1 MAWTA
6 EKVKAMRESNPA
18 KATES
23 DGWTAEKVRAMRT
36 KTPTATTPKASVA
49 TVETTPKQEKTPLYA
64 DALDSYRT
72 GGAMARQSP
81 AAKWG
86 KPLSLADARQLP
98 YQGSPWQAGQQHQTA
113 QAVGNA
119 EERALLPLA
128 EGTGSIYGSLAQ
140 KQKQYN
146 DQHSQT
152 DEFDA
157 INQWLDTGD
166 NKNLADAVRRVDN
179 THGVYT
185 DKDLITKGGWTQE
198 QIDTARQMNAA
209 LDAIPAWKRGVRRT
223 ANTIG
228 GVADTVA
235 AAPFLAGEYAV
246 QAGKNLAQS
255 AANRKALEAEVA
267 KSPREK
273 NLYERLM
280 ETDMEYQPK
289 YSTGDLLQQGF
300 TREEIDSMKA
310 RIAGTEVQDSVDPE
324 KSLGYQLY
332 HRGQQLN
339 AAAQSG
345 LSPVGRTALGVA
357 TSTAENLAVAGVKP
371 AAVLPV
377 LSAQGAAEA
386 MGQSVE
392 SGQSAGKAL
401 AGGLAKFG
409 AGWAINSVGAADLA
423 RTMGSDYAK
432 DTVAGQIADWV
443 RGLAGDGALAKNY
456 PAVANA
462 ISGGMDNAMQAF
474 VETYADQAIDAALGD
489 EEASKTM
496 FSKETFLNALES
508 GLSGGAS
515 GALGGAVGTG
525 LAKYNSGD
533 SSLVGQAEYY
543 AAQAD
548 AEQAARQQRKAL
560 ERTMEPGEAA
570 GSSDRALARKNL
582 SVTDGDTS
590 PDRTDSLR
598 PEGDVAERQREDALG
613 MSDNSEQTAMGA
625 MNREVVGPAAEGG
638 VSDNPAVRQF
648 AQVAASDSLTGK
660 TIGLFTPGEGNEANR
675 AAFEETY
682 GVQLPGTA
690 AATRR
695 MLRSIAAQQQ
705 AAQNQETRAAD
716 SSSDRALARQDLSGA
731 DAPAPL
737 ERGAIGMSG
746 NSEQTARVAAD
757 AEERALL
764 PRVESAETQNQAVEN
779 TGESVESSPAELRE
793 TIGLQEAPTENQK
806 MNRVEQKL
814 RSWQV
819 SEKAA
824 ENLSKQMPSGL
835 NADTY
840 AAAASSM
847 YRLGQMEDVDT
858 FDKALRLAGS
868 ENALGLNVNMVLE
881 KSTGRNVLEQAY
893 LYGKGEQ
900 EARAQQMK
908 KLGGALGA
916 QSTSGEGVTYYR
928 GTLRPEDAV
937 ASQIIRLN
945 AQGTGTDAV
954 LKSVLNGPDGAP
966 NANVRAYVDTETAR
980 IFFGDSAQDVFSTV
994 LHEDYHWYNALD
1006 AEGAKT
1012 LQDHVLLY
1020 LAQKNGYETIDEMI
1034 RAKMGDYATQSL
1046 TYEQAAEELVAD
1058 AWGGIFDSEESVRRW
1073 AQFQREQADKNA
1085 GRAGS
1090 IHKVM
1095 QQVKTM
1101 LENIISK
1108 AKEVLRIDP
1117 ENTAAR
1123 KAQRL
1128 AEAEKRALQEEYFAH
1143 AEKAMDNLRAA
1154 KAAENKN
1161 AAALKTEDAAEKLGT
1176 RFEID
1181 KGFEK
1186 AIDELDVNAKVWS
1199 KQILVGSTS
1208 KVLQSIGVKD
1218 QNIYWDSGKI
1228 RKILQKHSAENFRA
1242 GIDDSIMTR
1251 EIIKQV
1257 PQVLES
1263 PIVVLHSDTS
1273 RNADYAS
1280 RIYMFGEVYDQTG
1293 KPVDVSLE
1301 LLPTSRGGLEMD
1313 NIVVTSAYGK
1323 KNVQGLLNRDEILY
1337 IDPNKNRTNT
1347 WLAVNGLQLPLRITK
1362 YGSIASLRYS
1372 DGNVKSVSVEN
1383 AQTDEPVKKTTR
1395 FQLASPVEVNETKEL
1410 VAVHNLT
1417 EENLREALD
1426 LGGMPS
1432 PSIAVV
1438 KAQEGHRQYGPIS
1451 LVFGPDSIDPM
1462 ANRANRVYGSD
1473 AWTPTRPNVE
1483 YKVNADQA
1491 MKLNTELAQLSRQTA
1506 KGAFA
1511 RGSVLTGTLNME
1523 ASSQSPKQLAESL
1536 AQNDAVKAAYLADK
1550 GEDIQV
1556 VTKPE
1561 VRFTESQKKRY
1572 EKIME
1577 AIGGE
1582 SVLRDIVETDVVS
1595 GNHDRANAVL
1605 NEVRQAETA
1614 WAMEE
1619 LGWSEE
1625 KAQAKAARLIAPM
1638 LRSRLENAYEYVTT
1652 KDIAGKLVQDTDAMQ
1667 QELREK
1673 APDADVAS
1681 WLLPKMEK
1689 ILGEKGIYNG
1699 KDPYTKQG
1707 NRRSFAQLHNPYTL
1721 EILVAAM
1728 NQEEARGKGAWG
1740 LSANTLMSTA
1750 TAEYKNLDEVR
1761 ADKGRL
1767 QQMPE
1772 EEYKA
1777 LLEKADGQIET
1788 ILSKLRSETEP
1799 HTSNSFEER
1808 EILGD
1813 ILLRAAQGS
1822 QTTTAIG
1829 KAFAKEGYSIS
1840 KDTAAMI
1847 RQLYKDVAAIP
1858 TGYFEAKPQRAVGF
1872 EEVKAAILPDN
1883 ASAALV
1889 DSLKGHGIA
1898 VEQYKAGDEAQRA
1911 ELLNKVPNIRFQM
1924 AESADRDARKNT
1936 QRQASRAI
1944 AERDAS
1950 LKTLMDF
1957 FGITRGVRISDD
1969 SLEGMALRIIKGSG
1983 AKGKLHSSEFAK
1995 ELRPLVEYLKADGA
2009 DMQKAQSMAEML
2021 AGEVLDHATYRNTE
2035 LWDQYPELHDLSYT
2049 VAKGGQAEAELARR
2063 YGTWGA
2069 AVKDAR
2075 SHGVQLRR
2083 EAGYRDGNPVEQYE
2097 SIVNDTRS
2105 VGGVKDGA
2113 AALFRTAAKNAGVA
2127 GAASMESTEWLEVLM
2142 NVHDAIKPRMMS
2154 RFADVAEYED
2164 AKVELAGRMLGEV
2177 MNLNEMTDVQT
2188 IFNGIQKHN
2197 REVAAAAAG
2206 SEERA
2211 AEVLKSLKGV
2221 QREQTRE
2228 FNRRLYENS
2237 KAAAQS
2243 DEAKAFA
2250 RQEQKNR
2257 AAERLLDQNLD
2268 MLGVDISNIGDLNEK
2283 LEVLRETYDRE
2294 WKAEKQRMREERRQ
2308 MLDDIALERRQLK
2321 AENAELARQVA
2332 GEQRRADRA
2341 ERQLIFQEN
2350 DILEWEQENQRK
2362 ADAWQQQQ
2370 TQRNAI
2376 AIETARQQ
2384 RDEDIAVAK
2393 ALAEKRVQKAR
2404 EGRQKDE
2411 LRRSIQRN
2419 AAQLNQMV
2427 LRPAPGKYV
2436 QKSLIVQAAEVAK
2449 LADLT
2454 VMNFKAVQRL
2464 EALRTS
2470 IQVAQGT
2477 EGSASGVSVDWE
2489 QSGVVK
2495 LIDTLEIDLTA
2506 TKQAQLDRLHQ
2517 QMEEAK
2523 ALPDSE
2529 KARALRDRLQQRINE
2544 TENRVYLPMTVD
2556 QMRMLKAI
2564 TASTMHVIRTAN
2576 KTLSLEKAKEVDA
2589 MAMNAAHEV
2598 LDAKGSEPGEKWAG
2612 LRKAATRYNLDM
2624 LGGVRVFRM
2633 LGGYAKNSQMEQ
2645 MATMLNEGQRRQTK
2659 ILVEGEALFD
2669 NVTGRSHH
2677 KEMEQFAGPGA
2688 ELVDVGL
2695 KDTKGTAVPLTH
2707 AQLCSLYMHLKNA
2720 DSRNHL
2726 LAGGLTLPDAKA
2738 SHKGDIEAAYQKG
2751 QTVQLGSLLNADG
2764 TPMADTIVQTVEKAM
2779 TDYDRAWCK
2788 DMEDFFG
2795 RYTTNLINETS
2806 MKLLGYQRAT
2816 VKNYYP
2822 IAVDKTQLATQIEG
2836 LKLDATIEGRGFLK
2850 NRVKSSQP
2858 ILLEECNNVVQR
2870 SLRDTAAYAGL
2881 AAPIRD
2887 VQKILNSTVET
2898 EAGIGVLK
2906 NKIIKEH
2913 WGSGATDYIDEL
2925 LTDLQT
2931 PGRKARKSSMTALG
2945 RLRGN
2950 YAGAVL
2956 TLNPGVAIAQ
2966 AASLPT
2972 AGAVLGAD
2980 TMAAVLPFVKNFPR
2994 KQRAALEAE
3003 ISQHGDVLLRYRM
3016 RGSQEGELASIGA
3029 DKGLA
3034 QNAMDKLPKSLTGW
3048 INGMDEI
3055 TVAALWEGAKRY
3067 VERHAEEFNLSVAYG
3082 DSSPDR
3088 GALGRTGNSEQDA
3101 KDFVGR
3107 ESAGPAAKVNRN
3119 DAYWDAVNKMYQRVI
3134 EETQPNYTTMQRA
3147 GIQRS
3152 DNEITKTLTMFTTQ
3166 RFQNYGIL
3174 ADAVGDY
3181 NAQRARY
3188 KAEASAANKAE
3199 LDRAGK
3205 QLNRAVAS
3213 QLTQTAVFALMK
3225 IGADFLLHRWDRE
3238 RDENGD
3244 VTAASMGKRFLDLY
3258 TESFAGNF
3266 LFGSELYTLV
3276 GNTLNGTDYDVVSAT
3291 NISAVNDTFAAVSKF
3306 ITLVKR
3312 DTSGMDEVELEKY
3325 HQKLMKA
3332 GMDVLEY
3339 GFELL
3344 GVPLGNAEKM
3354 RQAIMGYWEDAKR
3367 LKAGEKLSLN
3377 GLPASATGQYDR
3389 LYNAIQSGDAEEA
3402 AAARAKLEAMGKDDK
3417 TIYSQLKTRLKK
3429 YDGTIQKAAKAQVAG
3444 DDATRRKL
3452 TEDMVL
3458 ELYETLGIDRTA
3470 KADAAKREQVID
3482 LVTGAITDVA
3492 NDQLRGSRDGLYD
3505 DLADALDS
3513 GRVKEVQDELD
3524 RLMTAGKEAGS
3535 LKSKV
3540 TELVKPVYLA
3550 GNDHDRAQ
3558 MEAMLLKL
3566 EDDSGGKLYD
3576 RKAFEQWV
3584 KQAKKKEEQA
3594 EKTTDEWARL
3604 R

>member
-36 KTPTATTPKASVA
+36 KTPTATTPKAGVA

-64 DALDSYRT
+64 DALDSYKA
-72 GGAMARQSP
+72 GGAMSRQSP

-246 QAGKNLAQS
+246 QTGKNLAQS

-267 KSPREK
+267 KTPREK

-280 ETDMEYQPK
+280 ATDMDYQPK

-310 RIAGTEVQDSVDPE
+310 RIAGTEAQDSVDPE

-345 LSPVGRTALGVA
+345 LSPAARTALGVA
-357 TSTAENLAVAGVKP
+357 TSAAENLAVAGVNP

-489 EEASKTM
+489 EEAAKTM

-533 SSLVGQAEYY
+533 SSLRGQVEYY

-560 ERTMEPGEAA
+560 ERTMEPGETQALAA
-570 GSSDRALARKNL
+570 GLPSQSP
-582 SVTDGDTS
+582 DGDSS
-590 PDRTDSLR
+590 PK
-598 PEGDVAERQREDALG
+598 GGALG
-613 MSDNSEQTAMGA
+613 RPGNSEQTVQAATSAEERALLPRVERAGT
-625 MNREVVGPAAEGG
+625 AAEGR

-648 AQVAASDSLTGK
+648 AQMAASDSLTGK
-660 TIGLFTPGEGNEANR
+660 TIGLFTPEAGNEANR
-675 AAFEETY
+675 AAFEEAY

-779 TGESVESSPAELRE
+779 TGESVEISPAELRE
-793 TIGLQEAPTENQK
+793 TIGLQEAPTESQK

-847 YRLGQMEDVDT
+847 YRLGQMEDVDS

-881 KSTGRNVLEQAY
+881 KGTGRNVLEQAY
-893 LYGKGEQ
+893 LYGKGER

-908 KLGGALGA
+908 KLGGALGT

-1012 LQDHVLLY
+1012 LQDHALLY
-1020 LAQKNGYETIDEMI
+1020 LAQKNGYENIDEMI
-1034 RAKMGDYATQSL
+1034 RAKMGDYAAQSL
-1046 TYEQAAEELVAD
+1046 SYEQAAEELVSD

-1181 KGFEK
+1181 RNFAKNVD
-1186 AIDELDVNAKVWS
+1186 AIDLGVTWS
-1199 KQILVGSTS
+1199 KRIRVGATS
-1208 KVLQSIGVKD
+1208 EVLKSIGVKD

-1242 GIDDSIMTR
+1242 GMDDSIMTR

-1301 LLPTSRGGLEMD
+1301 LLPTSYKGLEIDDIM
-1313 NIVVTSAYGK
+1313 VTSAYGK
-1323 KNVQGLLNRDEILY
+1323 KNIQGLLNRDEILY

-1347 WLAVNGLQLPLRITK
+1347 WLAVNRLQLPLRITK

-1383 AQTDEPVKKTTR
+1383 GRTEEPVKKTTR
-1395 FQLASPVEVNETKEL
+1395 FQLASPMEVNGEKEL
-1410 VAVHNLT
+1410 IAVHNLT

-1438 KAQEGHRQYGPIS
+1438 RAREGHSKYGPIS
-1451 LVFGPDSIDPM
+1451 LVFGPDSIDPQ

-1511 RGSVLTGTLNME
+1511 RGSVLTGTLDME
-1523 ASSQSPKQLAESL
+1523 ASSQSPKQLAGSL

-1550 GEDIQV
+1550 GEDIRV

-1625 KAQAKAARLIAPM
+1625 KAQAKSARLIAPM

-1673 APDADVAS
+1673 APDAEVAS

-1721 EILVAAM
+1721 ENLVAAM

-1761 ADKGRL
+1761 ADKERL

-1840 KDTAAMI
+1840 KDTAALI

-1969 SLEGMALRIIKGSG
+1969 SLEGMALRIINTSG

-2009 DMQKAQSMAEML
+2009 DMQKAQSMAEVL

-2035 LWDQYPELHDLSYT
+2035 LWDQYPELHNLSYT

-2105 VGGVKDGA
+2105 VGGMKDGA

-2188 IFNGIQKHN
+2188 IFHGIQKHN

-2221 QREQTRE
+2221 QKEQTRE

-2257 AAERLLDQNLD
+2257 AAEKLLDQNLD
-2268 MLGVDISNIGDLNEK
+2268 MLGVDITNIGDLNEK

-2556 QMRMLKAI
+2556 QMRMLKAL
-2564 TASTMHVIRTAN
+2564 TASTLHVMRTAN

-2589 MAMNAAHEV
+2589 FAQRTAHEV
-2598 LDAKGSEPGEKWAG
+2598 LAAKGNEPGSPR
-2612 LRKAATRYNLDM
+2612 LQKALTLYNLDM
-2624 LGGVRVFRM
+2624 LGAKRVFRM
-2633 LGGYAKNSQMEQ
+2633 LGGYTKNGQIEQ
-2645 MATMLNEGQRRQTK
+2645 LADILNEGQRKQTQ
-2659 ILVEGEALFD
+2659 ITVEGTALFD
-2669 NVTGRSHH
+2669 NVTG
-2677 KEMEQFAGPGA
+2677 KANVKNMERFAGPGA
-2688 ELVDVGL
+2688 EQVDVGL
-2695 KDTKGTAVPLTH
+2695 KDTKGNAVPLTH

-2726 LAGGLTLPDAKA
+2726 LTGGLTLPDVNYY
-2738 SHKGDIEAAYQKG
+2738 HKGNIEAAYQKG

-2795 RYTTNLINETS
+2795 RYTANLINETS

-2822 IAVDKTQLATQIEG
+2822 IAVDKSQLATQIEG

-2887 VQKILNSTVET
+2887 VQKILNCGVET
-2898 EAGIGVLK
+2898 AQGVGILK

-2913 WGSGATDYIDEL
+2913 WGREAVDYIDYL
-2925 LTDLQT
+2925 LTDLQST
-2931 PGRKARKSSMTALG
+2931 QRKRMDGVGRVLG
-2945 RLRGN
+2945 KLRGN
-2950 YAGAVL
+2950 YAGAIL

-2980 TMAAVLPFVKNFPR
+2980 TMAAVVPFVKNLSK

>member
-1 MAWTA
+1 MAVSKKQLAEWSKAFEEKYSEESKKSTYTVPEQKK
-6 EKVKAMRESNPA
+6 EKVSREQLAQWSTEFDTRKQAPTAQPTA
-18 KATES
+18 KNTVYTDALEEYRAKNNLGFASEMDARNDDVAGKSIQPGDDVYAVVNNWKDASKRNMELSQLMTKGAPVKLPN
-23 DGWTAEKVRAMRT
+23 DVAEVDWNGT
-36 KTPTATTPKASVA
+36 GVGVSPTATRKLTDAELLGKGYSRGEIETARNYLGAYGKLNPLEIGARRIGNSIASIPA
-49 TVETTPKQEKTPLYA
+49 SLAGGTTMFTAGLADEMVDSAEEQMIRRVKSGRYTDEQLLNAGYDPQLIRNAHERLEAGNEKDNVRQAENPLHGVYN
-64 DALDSYRT
+64 
-72 GGAMARQSP
+72 
-81 AAKWG
+81 WG
-86 KPLSLADARQLP
+86 KETHQKGEELLADA
-98 YQGSPWQAGQQHQTA
+98 QAGETNEQRFWHGA
-113 QAVGNA
+113 ALSAGENLVVG
-119 EERALLPLA
+119 
-128 EGTGSIYGSLAQ
+128 
-140 KQKQYN
+140 
-146 DQHSQT
+146 
-152 DEFDA
+152 A
-157 INQWLDTGD
+157 INP
-166 NKNLADAVRRVDN
+166 
-179 THGVYT
+179 
-185 DKDLITKGGWTQE
+185 
-198 QIDTARQMNAA
+198 A
-209 LDAIPAWKRGVRRT
+209 L
-223 ANTIG
+223 
-228 GVADTVA
+228 
-235 AAPFLAGEYAV
+235 
-246 QAGKNLAQS
+246 
-255 AANRKALEAEVA
+255 
-267 KSPREK
+267 
-273 NLYERLM
+273 
-280 ETDMEYQPK
+280 
-289 YSTGDLLQQGF
+289 
-300 TREEIDSMKA
+300 
-310 RIAGTEVQDSVDPE
+310 
-324 KSLGYQLY
+324 
-332 HRGQQLN
+332 
-339 AAAQSG
+339 
-345 LSPVGRTALGVA
+345 
-357 TSTAENLAVAGVKP
+357 
-371 AAVLPV
+371 VLPV
-377 LSAQGAAEA
+377 LSAQGAGDSMAQSDAKDED
-386 MGQSVE
+386 MGKSLL
-392 SGQSAGKAL
+392 KAT
-401 AGGLAKFG
+401 AKFG

-489 EEASKTM
+489 EEAAKTM

-570 GSSDRALARKNL
+570 GSSDRALARQNL

-598 PEGDVAERQREDALG
+598 TEGDAAERQREDALG
-613 MSDNSEQTAMGA
+613 MSDNSEQTA
-625 MNREVVGPAAEGG
+625 
-638 VSDNPAVRQF
+638 Q
-648 AQVAASDSLTGK
+648 
-660 TIGLFTPGEGNEANR
+660 
-675 AAFEETY
+675 
-682 GVQLPGTA
+682 
-690 AATRR
+690 
-695 MLRSIAAQQQ
+695 
-705 AAQNQETRAAD
+705 
-716 SSSDRALARQDLSGA
+716 
-731 DAPAPL
+731 
-737 ERGAIGMSG
+737 
-746 NSEQTARVAAD
+746 VAAD

-793 TIGLQEAPTENQK
+793 TIGLQEAPTESQK

-1034 RAKMGDYATQSL
+1034 RAKMGDYAAQSL

-1128 AEAEKRALQEEYFAH
+1128 AKAEKRALQEEYFAH

-1242 GIDDSIMTR
+1242 GMDDSIMTR

-1383 AQTDEPVKKTTR
+1383 ARTDEPVKKTTR

-1511 RGSVLTGTLNME
+1511 RGSVLTGTLDME
-1523 ASSQSPKQLAESL
+1523 ASSQGPKQLAESL
-1536 AQNDAVKAAYLADK
+1536 ARNDAVKAAYLADK

-1625 KAQAKAARLIAPM
+1625 KAQAKAVRLIAPM

-1673 APDADVAS
+1673 APDADVVS

-1721 EILVAAM
+1721 ENLVAAM

-1767 QQMPE
+1767 QRMPE

-1840 KDTAAMI
+1840 KDTAALI

-1911 ELLNKVPNIRFQM
+1911 ELLNKVPNVRFQM
-1924 AESADRDARKNT
+1924 AENADKEARKNT

-1969 SLEGMALRIIKGSG
+1969 SLEGMALRIINTSG

-2009 DMQKAQSMAEML
+2009 DMQKAQSMAEVL

-2035 LWDQYPELHDLSYT
+2035 LWDQYPELHNLSYT

-2362 ADAWQQQQ
+2362 AEAWQQQQ
-2370 TQRNAI
+2370 AQQNAI
-2376 AIETARQQ
+2376 AIEVARQQ

-2393 ALAEKRVQKAR
+2393 ALAEKRAQKAR

-2495 LIDTLEIDLTA
+2495 LIDTLKMDLTA
-2506 TKQAQLDRLHQ
+2506 TKQAQLDRLNK
-2517 QMEEAK
+2517 QMAEAR

-2529 KARALRDRLQQRINE
+2529 KARALQDRLQQRINE

-2564 TASTMHVIRTAN
+2564 TASTLHVIRTAN

-2589 MAMNAAHEV
+2589 FAQRTAHEV
-2598 LDAKGSEPGEKWAG
+2598 LAAKGNEPGSPR
-2612 LRKAATRYNLDM
+2612 LQKALTLYNLDM
-2624 LGGVRVFRM
+2624 LGAKRVFRM
-2633 LGGYAKNSQMEQ
+2633 LGGYTKNGQMEQ
-2645 MATMLNEGQRRQTK
+2645 LADILNEGQRKQTQ
-2659 ILVEGEALFD
+2659 ITVEGTALFD
-2669 NVTGRSHH
+2669 NVTG
-2677 KEMEQFAGPGA
+2677 KANVKNMEQFAGPGA

-2695 KDTKGTAVPLTH
+2695 KDTKGNAVPLTH

-2738 SHKGDIEAAYQKG
+2738 YHKGDIEAAYQKG

-2887 VQKILNSTVET
+2887 VQKILNSGVET
-2898 EAGIGVLK
+2898 AQGVGILK

-2913 WGSGATDYIDEL
+2913 WGREAVDYIDYL
-2925 LTDLQT
+2925 LTDLQST
-2931 PGRKARKSSMTALG
+2931 QRKRMDGIGRGLG
-2945 RLRGN
+2945 KLRGN
-2950 YAGAVL
+2950 YAGAIL

-2980 TMAAVLPFVKNFPR
+2980 TMAAVVPFVKNLSG

-3016 RGSQEGELASIGA
+3016 RGSQVGELASIGV
-3029 DKGLA
+3029 DKSLA

-3067 VERHAEEFNLSVAYG
+3067 VERHADQF
-3082 DSSPDR
+3082 D
-3088 GALGRTGNSEQDA
+3088 GNA
-3101 KDFVGR
+3101 
-3107 ESAGPAAKVNRN
+3107 AAKGS
-3119 DAYWDAVNKMYQRVI
+3119 DAYWNAVNKMYQRVI

-3199 LDRAGK
+3199 LERAGK

-3244 VTAASMGKRFLDLY
+3244 VTAQSLLRRFTDLFAG
-3258 TESFAGNF
+3258 SAAGNF
-3266 LFGSELYTLV
+3266 LYGSEAYNLV
-3276 GNTLNGTDYDVVSAT
+3276 SNVAGGKDYDVVSAA
-3291 NISAVNDTFAAVSKF
+3291 NLSAINDLGTATMRFYKVLAA
-3306 ITLVKR
+3306 
-3312 DTSGMDEVELEKY
+3312 DTSEMDEEELTAYHEKVRR
-3325 HQKLMKA
+3325 QAMALM
-3332 GMDVLEY
+3332 MDGLELQ
-3339 GFELL
+3339 GL
-3344 GVPLGNAEKM
+3344 PAGNAEKLWN
-3354 RQAIMGYWEDAKR
+3354 AAEAWGGNLLYAATDGKT
-3367 LKAGEKLSLN
+3367 GEKLSFHS
-3377 GLPASATGQYDR
+3377 LPASATGQYDR
-3389 LYNAIQSGDAEEA
+3389 LYNAIRNGDTEEA

-3417 TIYSQLKTRLKK
+3417 TIYSQLKTRMKK
-3429 YDGTIQKAAKAQVAG
+3429 YDDTIQRAAKAQVAG
-3444 DDATRRKL
+3444 DDATRQQL
-3452 TEDMVL
+3452 TRDMVL
-3458 ELYETLGIDRTA
+3458 GLYETLGIDRTD

-3492 NDQLRGSRDGLYD
+3492 NAQLKGGRAGLYD
-3505 DLADALDS
+3505 DLSDALDS
-3513 GRVKEVQDELD
+3513 GRVKDVQDELN
-3524 RLMTAGKEAGS
+3524 RLMTAGKKADD

-3566 EDDSGGKLYD
+3566 EDDSGGKLYE
-3576 RKAFEQWV
+3576 RKTFEQWV

-3594 EKTTDEWARL
+3594 EKTTDEWAGL

>member
-18 KATES
+18 KAAES

-36 KTPTATTPKASVA
+36 KTPTASAA

-64 DALDSYRT
+64 DALDSYKA
-72 GGAMARQSP
+72 GGAMSRQSP

-86 KPLSLADARQLP
+86 EPLISENVLENPASGAKA
-98 YQGSPWQAGQQHQTA
+98 Y
-113 QAVGNA
+113 
-119 EERALLPLA
+119 
-128 EGTGSIYGSLAQ
+128 GTSLAQ

-179 THGVYT
+179 TNGAYT

-246 QAGKNLAQS
+246 QTGKNLARS

-357 TSTAENLAVAGVKP
+357 TSTAENLAVAGVNP

-489 EEASKTM
+489 EEAAKTM

-570 GSSDRALARKNL
+570 GSSDRALARQNL

-625 MNREVVGPAAEGG
+625 MNREVVGPAAEGR

-648 AQVAASDSLTGK
+648 AQMVASDSLTGK

-675 AAFEETY
+675 AAFEVAY

-737 ERGAIGMSG
+737 ERGALGMSG
-746 NSEQTARVAAD
+746 NSEQTAQVAAD

-1034 RAKMGDYATQSL
+1034 RAKMGDYAAQSL

-1242 GIDDSIMTR
+1242 GMDDSIMTR

-1383 AQTDEPVKKTTR
+1383 ARTDEPVKKTTR
-1395 FQLASPVEVNETKEL
+1395 FQLASSVEVNETKEL

-1438 KAQEGHRQYGPIS
+1438 KAQEGHSQYGPIS

-1721 EILVAAM
+1721 ENLVAAM
-1728 NQEEARGKGAWG
+1728 NQEETRGKGAWG

-1840 KDTAAMI
+1840 KDTAALI

-1883 ASAALV
+1883 ASAALM

-1911 ELLNKVPNIRFQM
+1911 ELLNKVPNVRFQM
-1924 AESADRDARKNT
+1924 AESADKDARKNT

-1969 SLEGMALRIIKGSG
+1969 SLEGMALRIINGSG

-2009 DMQKAQSMAEML
+2009 DMKKAQSMAEVL

-2105 VGGVKDGA
+2105 VGGMKDGA
-2113 AALFRTAAKNAGVA
+2113 AGLFRTAAKNAGVA
-2127 GAASMESTEWLEVLM
+2127 GTASMESTEWLEVLM

-2362 ADAWQQQQ
+2362 AEAWQQQQ
-2370 TQRNAI
+2370 AQQNAI
-2376 AIETARQQ
+2376 AIEVARQQ

-2454 VMNFKAVQRL
+2454 VMNLKAVQRL

-2495 LIDTLEIDLTA
+2495 LIDTLEMDLKA
-2506 TKQAQLDRLHQ
+2506 TKQAQLDRLNK
-2517 QMEEAK
+2517 QMAEAR

-2529 KARALRDRLQQRINE
+2529 KARALQDRLQQRINE

-2564 TASTMHVIRTAN
+2564 TASTLHVIRTAN

-2688 ELVDVGL
+2688 ALVDVGL

-2726 LAGGLTLPDAKA
+2726 LAGGLTLPDAKLY
-2738 SHKGDIEAAYQKG
+2738 HKGDIEAAYQKG

-2887 VQKILNSTVET
+2887 VQKILNSGVET
-2898 EAGIGVLK
+2898 AQGVGILK

-2913 WGSGATDYIDEL
+2913 WGREAVDYIDYL
-2925 LTDLQT
+2925 LTDLQST
-2931 PGRKARKSSMTALG
+2931 QRKRMDGVGRGLG
-2945 RLRGN
+2945 KLRGN
-2950 YAGAVL
+2950 YAGAIL

-2972 AGAVLGAD
+2972 ASAVLGAD
-2980 TMAAVLPFVKNFPR
+2980 TMAAVVPFVKNLSK

-3067 VERHAEEFNLSVAYG
+3067 VERHADQF
-3082 DSSPDR
+3082 D
-3088 GALGRTGNSEQDA
+3088 GNA
-3101 KDFVGR
+3101 
-3107 ESAGPAAKVNRN
+3107 AAKGSE
-3119 DAYWDAVNKMYQRVI
+3119 AYWNAVNKMYQRVI

-3199 LDRAGK
+3199 MERAGK

-3470 KADAAKREQVID
+3470 QRPTRQS
-3482 LVTGAITDVA
+3482 
-3492 NDQLRGSRDGLYD
+3492 GSR
-3505 DLADALDS
+3505 
-3513 GRVKEVQDELD
+3513 
-3524 RLMTAGKEAGS
+3524 
-3535 LKSKV
+3535 
-3540 TELVKPVYLA
+3540 
-3550 GNDHDRAQ
+3550 
-3558 MEAMLLKL
+3558 
-3566 EDDSGGKLYD
+3566 
-3576 RKAFEQWV
+3576 
-3584 KQAKKKEEQA
+3584 
-3594 EKTTDEWARL
+3594 
-3604 R
+3604 

>member
-1 MAWTA
+1 MAVSKKQLAEWSKAFEEKYSEESQKSTYTVPEQKK
-6 EKVKAMRESNPA
+6 EKVSREQLAQWS
-18 KATES
+18 TEF
-23 DGWTAEKVRAMRT
+23 DTRKQA
-36 KTPTATTPKASVA
+36 PTAQPTAKN
-49 TVETTPKQEKTPLYA
+49 TVYT
-64 DALDSYRT
+64 DALEEYRAKNNLGFASEMDSYRT

-310 RIAGTEVQDSVDPE
+310 RIAGTEAQDSVDPE

-357 TSTAENLAVAGVKP
+357 TSAAENLAVAGVNP

-489 EEASKTM
+489 EEAAKTM

-570 GSSDRALARKNL
+570 GSSDRALARQDL

-625 MNREVVGPAAEGG
+625 MNREVVGPAAEGR

-660 TIGLFTPGEGNEANR
+660 TIGLFTPEVGNEANR
-675 AAFEETY
+675 AAFEAAY

-737 ERGAIGMSG
+737 ERGALGMSG
-746 NSEQTARVAAD
+746 NSEQTAQVAAD

-806 MNRVEQKL
+806 LNRVEQKL

-1034 RAKMGDYATQSL
+1034 RAKMGDHAAQSL

-1143 AEKAMDNLRAA
+1143 AEKAMDNLRAE

-1383 AQTDEPVKKTTR
+1383 ARTDEPVKKTTR

-1417 EENLREALD
+1417 EETLREALD

-1438 KAQEGHRQYGPIS
+1438 KAQEGHSQYGPIS

-1605 NEVRQAETA
+1605 DEVRQAETA

-1638 LRSRLENAYEYVTT
+1638 LRSRLENACEYVTT

-1721 EILVAAM
+1721 ENLVAAM

-1840 KDTAAMI
+1840 KDTAALI

-1889 DSLKGHGIA
+1889 DSLKEHGIA

-1911 ELLNKVPNIRFQM
+1911 ELLNKVPNVRFQM
-1924 AESADRDARKNT
+1924 AESADKDARKNT

-2009 DMQKAQSMAEML
+2009 DMQKAQSMAEVL

-2049 VAKGGQAEAELARR
+2049 VAKGGQAEAELTRR

-2083 EAGYRDGNPVEQYE
+2083 EAGYRDVNPVEQYE

-2113 AALFRTAAKNAGVA
+2113 AGLFRTAAKNAGVA

-2362 ADAWQQQQ
+2362 AEAWQQQQ
-2370 TQRNAI
+2370 AQQNAI
-2376 AIETARQQ
+2376 AIEVARQQ

-2495 LIDTLEIDLTA
+2495 LIDTLEMDLTA
-2506 TKQAQLDRLHQ
+2506 TKQAQLDRLNK
-2517 QMEEAK
+2517 QMAEAR

-2529 KARALRDRLQQRINE
+2529 KARALQDRLQQRINE

-2564 TASTMHVIRTAN
+2564 TASTLHVIRTAN

-2589 MAMNAAHEV
+2589 FAQRTAHEV
-2598 LDAKGSEPGEKWAG
+2598 LAAKGNEPGSPR
-2612 LRKAATRYNLDM
+2612 LQKALTLYNLDM
-2624 LGGVRVFRM
+2624 LGAKRVFRM
-2633 LGGYAKNSQMEQ
+2633 LGGYTKDGQMEQ
-2645 MATMLNEGQRRQTK
+2645 LADILNEGQRKQTQ
-2659 ILVEGEALFD
+2659 ITVEGTALFD
-2669 NVTGRSHH
+2669 NVTG
-2677 KEMEQFAGPGA
+2677 KANVKNMEQFAGPGA

-2738 SHKGDIEAAYQKG
+2738 YHKGDIEAAYQKG

-2887 VQKILNSTVET
+2887 VQKILNSGVET
-2898 EAGIGVLK
+2898 AQGVGILK

-2913 WGSGATDYIDEL
+2913 WGREAVDYIDYL
-2925 LTDLQT
+2925 LTDLQST
-2931 PGRKARKSSMTALG
+2931 QRKRMDGVGRGLG
-2945 RLRGN
+2945 KLRGN
-2950 YAGAVL
+2950 YAGAIL

-2980 TMAAVLPFVKNFPR
+2980 TMAAVVPFVKNLSG

-3016 RGSQEGELASIGA
+3016 RGSQEGELASIGV

-3067 VERHAEEFNLSVAYG
+3067 VEHHADQF
-3082 DSSPDR
+3082 D
-3088 GALGRTGNSEQDA
+3088 GNA
-3101 KDFVGR
+3101 
-3107 ESAGPAAKVNRN
+3107 AAKGS

-3276 GNTLNGTDYDVVSAT
+3276 GNALNGTDYDVVSAT

-3312 DTSGMDEVELEKY
+3312 DTSGMDESELEKY
-3325 HQKLMKA
+3325 HQKLVKA

-3389 LYNAIQSGDAEEA
+3389 LYNAIRNGDTEEA

-3417 TIYSQLKTRLKK
+3417 TIYSQLKTRMKK
-3429 YDGTIQKAAKAQVAG
+3429 YDDTIQRAAKAQVAG

-3452 TEDMVL
+3452 TRDMVL
-3458 ELYETLGIDRTA
+3458 GLYETLGIDRTD

-3492 NDQLRGSRDGLYD
+3492 NAQLKGGRAGLYD
-3505 DLADALDS
+3505 DLSDALDS
-3513 GRVKEVQDELD
+3513 GRVKDVQDELN
-3524 RLMTAGKEAGS
+3524 RLMTAGKEADS

-3550 GNDHDRAQ
+3550 GNDYDRAQ

-3566 EDDSGGKLYD
+3566 EDDSGGKLYE
-3576 RKAFEQWV
+3576 RKTFEQWV

-3594 EKTTDEWARL
+3594 EKTTDEWAGL

>member
-36 KTPTATTPKASVA
+36 KTPTAGLPSQAADAASSPKGGALGSTENFVQTAQAA
-49 TVETTPKQEKTPLYA
+49 TDAEDTLYA

-86 KPLSLADARQLP
+86 GVPSIAPLTGKNVLEDTTSGAKA
-98 YQGSPWQAGQQHQTA
+98 Y
-113 QAVGNA
+113 
-119 EERALLPLA
+119 
-128 EGTGSIYGSLAQ
+128 GTSLAQ

-179 THGVYT
+179 TNGVYT

-246 QAGKNLAQS
+246 QTGKNLAQS

-267 KSPREK
+267 RSPREK

-280 ETDMEYQPK
+280 KTDMEYQPK

-310 RIAGTEVQDSVDPE
+310 RIAGTEAQDSVDPE
-324 KSLGYQLY
+324 KSLGYQLFD
-332 HRGQQLN
+332 RGQELN

-345 LSPVGRTALGVA
+345 LSPAARTALGVA
-357 TSTAENLAVAGVKP
+357 TSTAENLAVAGVNP

-443 RGLAGDGALAKNY
+443 RGLAGDGALAKSY

-489 EEASKTM
+489 EEAAKTM

-533 SSLVGQAEYY
+533 SSLRGQAEYY

-548 AEQAARQQRKAL
+548 AKQAARQQRKAL

-570 GSSDRALARKNL
+570 ESLLGMPSQSPNGDSSPK
-582 SVTDGDTS
+582 VG
-590 PDRTDSLR
+590 
-598 PEGDVAERQREDALG
+598 ALG
-613 MSDNSEQTAMGA
+613 RPGNTEQDAVGTMG
-625 MNREVVGPAAEGG
+625 REKAGPAIEG
-638 VSDNPAVRQF
+638 STSENPAVQQF

-675 AAFEETY
+675 AAFEEAY

-705 AAQNQETRAAD
+705 VAQSQETSAAD
-716 SSSDRALARQDLSGA
+716 SFSDRALARQDLSGA
-731 DAPAPL
+731 DAPALL
-737 ERGAIGMSG
+737 ERRALGRTG
-746 NSEQTARVAAD
+746 NSEQTAQVLTD

-764 PRVESAETQNQAVEN
+764 PRVESAETQNQVVEN

-806 MNRVEQKL
+806 MNQVEQKL

-840 AAAASSM
+840 VAAASSM

-937 ASQIIRLN
+937 ASQIISLN

-1012 LQDHVLLY
+1012 LQDHALLY
-1020 LAQKNGYETIDEMI
+1020 LAQKNGYENIDEMI
-1034 RAKMGDYATQSL
+1034 RAKMGDYAAQSL
-1046 TYEQAAEELVAD
+1046 SYEQAAEELVAD

-1073 AQFQREQADKNA
+1073 AQFQRAQADKNA

-1117 ENTAAR
+1117 ENTAAK

-1176 RFEID
+1176 RFQLHEGKDSLVEQMNQNLERLEPMKTVATIKGTEVSFGANRKENIANIAEYFDSIGNRVVRQDFGTVELTAKSARTTIQHGNSAAKQAAVAAVPEIIRNGEQIGYEKNWQGRGYD
-1181 KGFEK
+1181 TYVFAAPVEINGVRLYESAIVNEYIRDNGRKIFYVHEVCWTDGSYVTLNDQGVPTKKENIPTPLPKAVRSRIETTQETFSNNNIAQTSAERNRTDEPVKKTTRFQIHNGFEK
-1186 AIDELDVNAKVWS
+1186 AIDELDVNS
-1199 KQILVGSTS
+1199 KYAYPIRVGTTS
-1208 KVLQSIGVKD
+1208 EVLKSIGVKD
-1218 QNIYWDSGKI
+1218 QTIVWNSNKI
-1228 RKILQKHSAENFRA
+1228 RKILAKHSAENFRTGA
-1242 GIDDSIMTR
+1242 DRSIMTK
-1251 EIIKQV
+1251 EILKQV
-1257 PQVLES
+1257 PQVLEH
-1263 PIVVLHSDTS
+1263 PILVVHSDTT

-1280 RIYMFGEVYDQTG
+1280 RIFMYGDVKDATG
-1293 KPVDVSLE
+1293 KPVNVSLE
-1301 LLPTSRGGLEMD
+1301 LLPTDHKGLAME
-1313 NIVVTSAYGK
+1313 NIVVLSAYGHDAYRPGR
-1323 KNVQGLLNRDEILY
+1323 VLQGEILY
-1337 IDPNKNRTNT
+1337 ADPNTKRTSSWLRDNRLLLPFSLASAGSKAILRYSENGVKAVTVKPLPGQRKYYLKSIT
-1347 WLAVNGLQLPLRITK
+1347 EEQAQKLYPAETKRTDTQPAVNRLQLPLRMAE
-1362 YGSIASLRYS
+1362 YGSEDSVHSAAE
-1372 DGNVKSVSVEN
+1372 NVK
-1383 AQTDEPVKKTTR
+1383 ADEKT
-1395 FQLASPVEVNETKEL
+1395 
-1410 VAVHNLT
+1410 
-1417 EENLREALD
+1417 
-1426 LGGMPS
+1426 
-1432 PSIAVV
+1432 
-1438 KAQEGHRQYGPIS
+1438 
-1451 LVFGPDSIDPM
+1451 
-1462 ANRANRVYGSD
+1462 
-1473 AWTPTRPNVE
+1473 NV
-1483 YKVNADQA
+1483 
-1491 MKLNTELAQLSRQTA
+1491 
-1506 KGAFA
+1506 
-1511 RGSVLTGTLNME
+1511 
-1523 ASSQSPKQLAESL
+1523 
-1536 AQNDAVKAAYLADK
+1536 
-1550 GEDIQV
+1550 
-1556 VTKPE
+1556 
-1561 VRFTESQKKRY
+1561 
-1572 EKIME
+1572 
-1577 AIGGE
+1577 
-1582 SVLRDIVETDVVS
+1582 
-1595 GNHDRANAVL
+1595 
-1605 NEVRQAETA
+1605 
-1614 WAMEE
+1614 
-1619 LGWSEE
+1619 
-1625 KAQAKAARLIAPM
+1625 
-1638 LRSRLENAYEYVTT
+1638 
-1652 KDIAGKLVQDTDAMQ
+1652 
-1667 QELREK
+1667 
-1673 APDADVAS
+1673 
-1681 WLLPKMEK
+1681 
-1689 ILGEKGIYNG
+1689 
-1699 KDPYTKQG
+1699 
-1707 NRRSFAQLHNPYTL
+1707 
-1721 EILVAAM
+1721 
-1728 NQEEARGKGAWG
+1728 
-1740 LSANTLMSTA
+1740 
-1750 TAEYKNLDEVR
+1750 
-1761 ADKGRL
+1761 
-1767 QQMPE
+1767 
-1772 EEYKA
+1772 
-1777 LLEKADGQIET
+1777 
-1788 ILSKLRSETEP
+1788 
-1799 HTSNSFEER
+1799 
-1808 EILGD
+1808 
-1813 ILLRAAQGS
+1813 
-1822 QTTTAIG
+1822 
-1829 KAFAKEGYSIS
+1829 
-1840 KDTAAMI
+1840 
-1847 RQLYKDVAAIP
+1847 
-1858 TGYFEAKPQRAVGF
+1858 
-1872 EEVKAAILPDN
+1872 
-1883 ASAALV
+1883 
-1889 DSLKGHGIA
+1889 
-1898 VEQYKAGDEAQRA
+1898 
-1911 ELLNKVPNIRFQM
+1911 RFQM

-1969 SLEGMALRIIKGSG
+1969 SLEGMALRIINGSG

-2009 DMQKAQSMAEML
+2009 DMQKAQSMAEVL
-2021 AGEVLDHATYRNTE
+2021 AGEVLDHATTRNTE

-2083 EAGYRDGNPVEQYE
+2083 EAGYRDSNPVEQYE

-2127 GAASMESTEWLEVLM
+2127 GAASMESAEWLEVLM

-2268 MLGVDISNIGDLNEK
+2268 MLGVDITNIGDLNEK

-2362 ADAWQQQQ
+2362 ADAWQQEQA
-2370 TQRNAI
+2370 QRNAI

-2470 IQVAQGT
+2470 IKMAQGT

-2489 QSGVVK
+2489 QSGVMNM
-2495 LIDTLEIDLTA
+2495 IDTLEMDLTA

-2529 KARALRDRLQQRINE
+2529 KARALQDRLQQRINE

-2564 TASTMHVIRTAN
+2564 TASTLHVIRTAN

-2589 MAMNAAHEV
+2589 FAQKTAHEV
-2598 LDAKGSEPGEKWAG
+2598 LAAKGNEPGEKWSRT
-2612 LRKAATRYNLDM
+2612 RKALTLYNLDM
-2624 LGGVRVFRM
+2624 LGAKRVFRM
-2633 LGGYAKNSQMEQ
+2633 LGGYTKNGQMEQ
-2645 MATMLNEGQRRQTK
+2645 LADILNEGQRKQTQ
-2659 ILVEGEALFD
+2659 ITVEGTALFD
-2669 NVTGRSHH
+2669 NVTG
-2677 KEMEQFAGPGA
+2677 KANVKNMEQFAGPGA

-2695 KDTKGTAVPLTH
+2695 KDTKGNAVPLTH

-2726 LAGGLTLPDAKA
+2726 LTGGLTLPDAKA
-2738 SHKGDIEAAYQKG
+2738 YHKGDIEAAYQKG

-2822 IAVDKTQLATQIEG
+2822 IAVDKTQLAIQIEG

-2887 VQKILNSTVET
+2887 VQKILNSGVET
-2898 EAGIGVLK
+2898 AQGVGILK

-2913 WGSGATDYIDEL
+2913 WGREAVDYIDYL
-2925 LTDLQT
+2925 LTDLQST
-2931 PGRKARKSSMTALG
+2931 QRKRMDGIGRGLG
-2945 RLRGN
+2945 KLRGN
-2950 YAGAVL
+2950 YAGAIL

-2980 TMAAVLPFVKNFPR
+2980 TMAAVVPFVKNLSG

-3016 RGSQEGELASIGA
+3016 RGSQLGELASIGV

-3067 VERHAEEFNLSVAYG
+3067 VEHHADQF
-3082 DSSPDR
+3082 D
-3088 GALGRTGNSEQDA
+3088 GNAADKGSE
-3101 KDFVGR
+3101 
-3107 ESAGPAAKVNRN
+3107 
-3119 DAYWDAVNKMYQRVI
+3119 AYWNAVNKMYQKVI

-3188 KAEASAANKAE
+3188 KTEASAANKAE
-3199 LDRAGK
+3199 MERAGK

-3244 VTAASMGKRFLDLY
+3244 VTAASMGKRFLNLY

-3276 GNTLNGTDYDVVSAT
+3276 GNYLNGTDYDVVSAT
-3291 NISAVNDTFAAVSKF
+3291 NISAVNDTFESVLKF

-3312 DTSGMDEVELEKY
+3312 DTSEMDEAELEKY
-3325 HQKLMKA
+3325 HQKLVKA

-3452 TEDMVL
+3452 TENMVL
-3458 ELYETLGIDRTA
+3458 ELYETLGIDRTD

-3492 NDQLRGSRDGLYD
+3492 NAQLKGGRDGLYD
-3505 DLADALDS
+3505 DLSDALDS
-3513 GRVKEVQDELD
+3513 GRVKDVQDELN
-3524 RLMTAGKEAGS
+3524 RLMTAGKKADS

-3558 MEAMLLKL
+3558 METMLLKL
-3566 EDDSGGKLYD
+3566 EDDSGGKLYE
-3576 RKAFEQWV
+3576 RKNFEQWV
-3584 KQAKKKEEQA
+3584 KQAKKKEEQD
-3594 EKTTDEWARL
+3594 EKTTDEWAGL

>member
-1 MAWTA
+1 
-6 EKVKAMRESNPA
+6 MRESNPA

-98 YQGSPWQAGQQHQTA
+98 YQGSPWQTGQQHQTA

-246 QAGKNLAQS
+246 QTGKNLAQS

-310 RIAGTEVQDSVDPE
+310 RIAGTEAQDSVDPE

-357 TSTAENLAVAGVKP
+357 TSAAENLAVAGMNP

-392 SGQSAGKAL
+392 KNESAGKAL

-489 EEASKTM
+489 EEAAKTM

-533 SSLVGQAEYY
+533 SSLRGQVEYY

-560 ERTMEPGEAA
+560 ERTMEPGETQALAA
-570 GSSDRALARKNL
+570 GLPSQSP
-582 SVTDGDTS
+582 DGDSS
-590 PDRTDSLR
+590 PK
-598 PEGDVAERQREDALG
+598 GGALG
-613 MSDNSEQTAMGA
+613 RPGNSEQTVQAATSAEERALLPRVERAGT
-625 MNREVVGPAAEGG
+625 AAEGR

-648 AQVAASDSLTGK
+648 AQMAASDSLTGK
-660 TIGLFTPGEGNEANR
+660 TIGLFTPEAGNKANR
-675 AAFEETY
+675 AAFEEAY

-779 TGESVESSPAELRE
+779 TGESVEISPAELRE
-793 TIGLQEAPTENQK
+793 TIGLQEAPTESQK

-847 YRLGQMEDVDT
+847 YRLGQMEDVDS

-881 KSTGRNVLEQAY
+881 KGTGRNVLEQAY
-893 LYGKGEQ
+893 LYGKGER

-908 KLGGALGA
+908 KLGGALGT

-1012 LQDHVLLY
+1012 LQDHALLY
-1020 LAQKNGYETIDEMI
+1020 LAQKNGYENIDEMI
-1034 RAKMGDYATQSL
+1034 RAKMGDYAAQSL
-1046 TYEQAAEELVAD
+1046 SYEQAAEELVSD

-1181 KGFEK
+1181 RNFAKNVD
-1186 AIDELDVNAKVWS
+1186 AIDLGVTWS
-1199 KQILVGSTS
+1199 KRIRVGATS
-1208 KVLQSIGVKD
+1208 EVLKSIGVKD

-1242 GIDDSIMTR
+1242 GMDDSIMTR

-1301 LLPTSRGGLEMD
+1301 LLPTSYKGLEIDDIM
-1313 NIVVTSAYGK
+1313 VTSAYGK
-1323 KNVQGLLNRDEILY
+1323 KNIQGLLNRDEILY

-1347 WLAVNGLQLPLRITK
+1347 WLAVNRLQLPLRITK

-1383 AQTDEPVKKTTR
+1383 GRTEEPVKKTTR
-1395 FQLASPVEVNETKEL
+1395 FQLASPMEVNGEKEL
-1410 VAVHNLT
+1410 IAVHNLT

-1438 KAQEGHRQYGPIS
+1438 RAREGHSKYGPIS
-1451 LVFGPDSIDPM
+1451 LVFGPDSIDPQ

-1511 RGSVLTGTLNME
+1511 RGSVLTGTLDME
-1523 ASSQSPKQLAESL
+1523 ASSQSPKQLAGSL

-1550 GEDIQV
+1550 GEDIRV

-1625 KAQAKAARLIAPM
+1625 KAQAKSARLIAPM

-1673 APDADVAS
+1673 APDAEVAS

-1721 EILVAAM
+1721 ENLVAAM

-1761 ADKGRL
+1761 ADKERL

-1840 KDTAAMI
+1840 KDTAALI

-1969 SLEGMALRIIKGSG
+1969 SLEGMALRIINTSG

-2009 DMQKAQSMAEML
+2009 DMQKAQSMAEVL

-2035 LWDQYPELHDLSYT
+2035 LWDQYPELHNLSYT

-2105 VGGVKDGA
+2105 VGGMKDGA

-2188 IFNGIQKHN
+2188 IFHGIQKHN

-2221 QREQTRE
+2221 QKEQTRE

-2257 AAERLLDQNLD
+2257 AAEKLLDQNLD
-2268 MLGVDISNIGDLNEK
+2268 MLGVDITNIGDLNEK

-2564 TASTMHVIRTAN
+2564 TASTLHVIRTAN

-2589 MAMNAAHEV
+2589 FAQRTAHEV
-2598 LDAKGSEPGEKWAG
+2598 LAAKGNEPGSPR
-2612 LRKAATRYNLDM
+2612 LQKALTLYNLDM
-2624 LGGVRVFRM
+2624 LGAKRVFRM
-2633 LGGYAKNSQMEQ
+2633 LGGYTKNGQIEQ
-2645 MATMLNEGQRRQTK
+2645 LADILNEGQRKQTQ
-2659 ILVEGEALFD
+2659 ITVEGTALFD
-2669 NVTGRSHH
+2669 NVTG
-2677 KEMEQFAGPGA
+2677 KANVKNMERFAGPGA
-2688 ELVDVGL
+2688 EQVDVGL
-2695 KDTKGTAVPLTH
+2695 KDTKGNAVPLTH

-2726 LAGGLTLPDAKA
+2726 LTGGLTLPDVNYY
-2738 SHKGDIEAAYQKG
+2738 HKGNIEAAYQKG

-2795 RYTTNLINETS
+2795 RYTANLINETS

-2822 IAVDKTQLATQIEG
+2822 IAVDKSQLATQIEG

-2887 VQKILNSTVET
+2887 VQKILNCGVET
-2898 EAGIGVLK
+2898 AQGVGILK

-2913 WGSGATDYIDEL
+2913 WGREAVDYIDYL
-2925 LTDLQT
+2925 LTDLQST
-2931 PGRKARKSSMTALG
+2931 QRKRMDGVGRVLG
-2945 RLRGN
+2945 KLRGN
-2950 YAGAVL
+2950 YAGAIL

-2980 TMAAVLPFVKNFPR
+2980 TMAAVVPFVKNLSK

>member
-36 KTPTATTPKASVA
+36 KTPTATTPKAGVA

-64 DALDSYRT
+64 DALDSYKA
-72 GGAMARQSP
+72 GGAMSRQSP

-246 QAGKNLAQS
+246 QTGKNLAQS

-267 KSPREK
+267 KTPREK

-280 ETDMEYQPK
+280 ATDMDYQPK

-310 RIAGTEVQDSVDPE
+310 RIAGTEAQDSVDPE

-345 LSPVGRTALGVA
+345 LSPAARTALGVA
-357 TSTAENLAVAGVKP
+357 TSAAENLAVAGVNP

-489 EEASKTM
+489 EEAAKTM

-533 SSLVGQAEYY
+533 SSLRGQVEYY

-560 ERTMEPGEAA
+560 ERTMEPGETQALAA
-570 GSSDRALARKNL
+570 GLPSQSP
-582 SVTDGDTS
+582 DGDSS
-590 PDRTDSLR
+590 PK
-598 PEGDVAERQREDALG
+598 GGALG
-613 MSDNSEQTAMGA
+613 RPGNSEQTVQAATSAEERALLPRVERAGT
-625 MNREVVGPAAEGG
+625 AAEGR

-648 AQVAASDSLTGK
+648 AQMAASDSLTGK
-660 TIGLFTPGEGNEANR
+660 TIGLFTPEAGNEANR
-675 AAFEETY
+675 AAFEEAY

-779 TGESVESSPAELRE
+779 TGESVEISPAELRE
-793 TIGLQEAPTENQK
+793 TIGLQEAPTESQK

-847 YRLGQMEDVDT
+847 YRLGQMEDVDS

-881 KSTGRNVLEQAY
+881 KGTGRNVLEQAY
-893 LYGKGEQ
+893 LYGKGER

-908 KLGGALGA
+908 KLGGALGT

-1012 LQDHVLLY
+1012 LQDHALLY
-1020 LAQKNGYETIDEMI
+1020 LAQKNGYENIDEMI
-1034 RAKMGDYATQSL
+1034 RAKMGDYAAQSL
-1046 TYEQAAEELVAD
+1046 SYEQAAEELVSD

-1181 KGFEK
+1181 RNFAKNVD
-1186 AIDELDVNAKVWS
+1186 AIDLGVTWS
-1199 KQILVGSTS
+1199 KRIRVGATS
-1208 KVLQSIGVKD
+1208 EVLKSIGVKD

-1242 GIDDSIMTR
+1242 GMDDSIMTR

-1301 LLPTSRGGLEMD
+1301 LLPTSYKGLEIDDIM
-1313 NIVVTSAYGK
+1313 VTSAYGK
-1323 KNVQGLLNRDEILY
+1323 KNIQGLLNRDEILY

-1347 WLAVNGLQLPLRITK
+1347 WLAVNRLQLPLRITK

-1383 AQTDEPVKKTTR
+1383 GRTEEPVKKTTR
-1395 FQLASPVEVNETKEL
+1395 FQLASPMEVNGEKEL
-1410 VAVHNLT
+1410 IAVHNLT

-1438 KAQEGHRQYGPIS
+1438 RAREGHSKYGPIS
-1451 LVFGPDSIDPM
+1451 LVFGPDSIDPQ

-1511 RGSVLTGTLNME
+1511 RGSVLTGTLDME
-1523 ASSQSPKQLAESL
+1523 ASSQSPKQLAGSL

-1550 GEDIQV
+1550 GEDIRV

-1625 KAQAKAARLIAPM
+1625 KAQAKSARLIAPM

-1673 APDADVAS
+1673 APDAEVAS

-1721 EILVAAM
+1721 ENLVAAM

-1761 ADKGRL
+1761 ADKERL

-1840 KDTAAMI
+1840 KDTAALI

-1969 SLEGMALRIIKGSG
+1969 SLEGMALRIINTSG

-2009 DMQKAQSMAEML
+2009 DMQKAQSMAEVL

-2035 LWDQYPELHDLSYT
+2035 LWDQYPELHNLSYT

-2105 VGGVKDGA
+2105 VGGMKDGA

-2188 IFNGIQKHN
+2188 IFHGIQKHN

-2221 QREQTRE
+2221 QKEQTRE

-2257 AAERLLDQNLD
+2257 AAEKLLDQNLD
-2268 MLGVDISNIGDLNEK
+2268 MLGVDITNIGDLNEK

-2564 TASTMHVIRTAN
+2564 TASTLHVIRTAN

-2589 MAMNAAHEV
+2589 FAQRTAHEV
-2598 LDAKGSEPGEKWAG
+2598 LAAKGNEPGSPR
-2612 LRKAATRYNLDM
+2612 LQKALTLYNLDM
-2624 LGGVRVFRM
+2624 LGAKRVFRM
-2633 LGGYAKNSQMEQ
+2633 LGGYTKNGQIEQ
-2645 MATMLNEGQRRQTK
+2645 LADILNEGQRKQTQ
-2659 ILVEGEALFD
+2659 ITVEGTALFD
-2669 NVTGRSHH
+2669 NVTG
-2677 KEMEQFAGPGA
+2677 KANVKNMERFAGPGA
-2688 ELVDVGL
+2688 EQVDVGL
-2695 KDTKGTAVPLTH
+2695 KDTKGNAVPLTH

-2726 LAGGLTLPDAKA
+2726 LTGGLTLPDVNYY
-2738 SHKGDIEAAYQKG
+2738 HKGNIEAAYQKG

-2795 RYTTNLINETS
+2795 RYTANLINETS

-2822 IAVDKTQLATQIEG
+2822 IAVDKSQLATQIEG

-2887 VQKILNSTVET
+2887 VQKILNCGVET
-2898 EAGIGVLK
+2898 AQGVGILK

-2913 WGSGATDYIDEL
+2913 WGREAVDYIDYL
-2925 LTDLQT
+2925 LTDLQST
-2931 PGRKARKSSMTALG
+2931 QRKRMDGVGRVLG
-2945 RLRGN
+2945 KLRGN
-2950 YAGAVL
+2950 YAGAIL

-2980 TMAAVLPFVKNFPR
+2980 TMAAVVPFVKNLSK

-3513 GRVKEVQDELD
+3513 GRVKEVQGELD

>member
-1 MAWTA
+1 
-6 EKVKAMRESNPA
+6 MRESNPA

-36 KTPTATTPKASVA
+36 KTPTATTPKAGVA

-179 THGVYT
+179 THGIYT

-310 RIAGTEVQDSVDPE
+310 RIAGTEAQDSVDPG

-357 TSTAENLAVAGVKP
+357 TSAAENLAVAGVNP

-443 RGLAGDGALAKNY
+443 RGLAGDGALAKSY

-489 EEASKTM
+489 EEAAKTM

-533 SSLVGQAEYY
+533 SSLLGQAEYY
-543 AAQAD
+543 ANQAD

-560 ERTMEPGEAA
+560 ERTMEPGETLAA
-570 GSSDRALARKNL
+570 QTPASGQQVTQPAQQAGLQATEMDAESVPGSPSQLP
-582 SVTDGDTS
+582 DGDSS
-590 PDRTDSLR
+590 PKGR
-598 PEGDVAERQREDALG
+598 AEN
-613 MSDNSEQTAMGA
+613 MSE
-625 MNREVVGPAAEGG
+625 
-638 VSDNPAVRQF
+638 NPAVRQF

-660 TIGLFTPGEGNEANR
+660 TIGLFTPEAGNEANR
-675 AAFEETY
+675 AAFEEAY

-705 AAQNQETRAAD
+705 A
-716 SSSDRALARQDLSGA
+716 
-731 DAPAPL
+731 
-737 ERGAIGMSG
+737 
-746 NSEQTARVAAD
+746 V
-757 AEERALL
+757 
-764 PRVESAETQNQAVEN
+764 QNQAVEN
-779 TGESVESSPAELRE
+779 AGESVDKTALTDQQREEKNLSGADESSTQTAAGGEEPLSQRLGADSSPIEGSPWQDGQQHQTAQAAASAEARALLPTEENTELRE
-793 TIGLQEAPTENQK
+793 TIGLQEAPTESQK

-814 RSWQV
+814 QSWQV

-893 LYGKGEQ
+893 LYGKGER

-908 KLGGALGA
+908 KLGGALGI

-1006 AEGAKT
+1006 AEEAKT
-1012 LQDHVLLY
+1012 LQDHALLY
-1020 LAQKNGYETIDEMI
+1020 LAQKNGYENIDEMI
-1034 RAKMGDYATQSL
+1034 RAKMGDYAAQSL

-1154 KAAENKN
+1154 KASENKN
-1161 AAALKTEDAAEKLGT
+1161 AAALKTEDTAEKLGT
-1176 RFEID
+1176 RFQLHEGKDSLVEQMNQNLERLEPMKTVATIKGTEVSFGANRKENIANIAEYFDSIGNRVVRQDFGTVELTAKSARTTIQHGNSAAKQAAVAAVPEIIRNGEQIGYEKNWQGRGYD
-1181 KGFEK
+1181 TYVFAAPVEINGVRLYESAIVNEYIRDNGRKIFYVHEVCWTDGSYVTLNDQGVPTKKENIPTPLPKAVRSRIEATQETFSNNNIAQTSAERNRTDEPVKKTARFQIHNGFEK
-1186 AIDELDVNAKVWS
+1186 AIDELDVNS
-1199 KQILVGSTS
+1199 KYAYPIRVGTTS
-1208 KVLQSIGVKD
+1208 EVLKSIGVKD
-1218 QNIYWDSGKI
+1218 QTIVWNSNKI
-1228 RKILQKHSAENFRA
+1228 RKILAKHSAENFRTGA
-1242 GIDDSIMTR
+1242 DHSIMTK
-1251 EIIKQV
+1251 EILKQV
-1257 PQVLES
+1257 PQVLEH
-1263 PIVVLHSDTS
+1263 PILVVHSDTT

-1280 RIYMFGEVYDQTG
+1280 RIFMYGDVKDATG
-1293 KPVDVSLE
+1293 KPVNVSLE
-1301 LLPTSRGGLEMD
+1301 LLPTDHKGLAME
-1313 NIVVTSAYGK
+1313 NIVVLSAYGHDAYRPGR
-1323 KNVQGLLNRDEILY
+1323 VLQGEILY
-1337 IDPNKNRTNT
+1337 ADPNTKRTSSWLRDNRLLLPFSLASAGSKAILRYSENGVKAVTVKPLPGQRKYYLKSIT
-1347 WLAVNGLQLPLRITK
+1347 EEQAQKLYPAETKRTDTQPAVNRLQLPLRMAE
-1362 YGSIASLRYS
+1362 YGSEDSVHSAAE
-1372 DGNVKSVSVEN
+1372 NVK
-1383 AQTDEPVKKTTR
+1383 ADEKT
-1395 FQLASPVEVNETKEL
+1395 
-1410 VAVHNLT
+1410 
-1417 EENLREALD
+1417 
-1426 LGGMPS
+1426 
-1432 PSIAVV
+1432 
-1438 KAQEGHRQYGPIS
+1438 
-1451 LVFGPDSIDPM
+1451 
-1462 ANRANRVYGSD
+1462 
-1473 AWTPTRPNVE
+1473 NV
-1483 YKVNADQA
+1483 
-1491 MKLNTELAQLSRQTA
+1491 
-1506 KGAFA
+1506 
-1511 RGSVLTGTLNME
+1511 
-1523 ASSQSPKQLAESL
+1523 
-1536 AQNDAVKAAYLADK
+1536 
-1550 GEDIQV
+1550 
-1556 VTKPE
+1556 
-1561 VRFTESQKKRY
+1561 
-1572 EKIME
+1572 
-1577 AIGGE
+1577 
-1582 SVLRDIVETDVVS
+1582 
-1595 GNHDRANAVL
+1595 
-1605 NEVRQAETA
+1605 
-1614 WAMEE
+1614 
-1619 LGWSEE
+1619 
-1625 KAQAKAARLIAPM
+1625 
-1638 LRSRLENAYEYVTT
+1638 
-1652 KDIAGKLVQDTDAMQ
+1652 
-1667 QELREK
+1667 
-1673 APDADVAS
+1673 
-1681 WLLPKMEK
+1681 
-1689 ILGEKGIYNG
+1689 
-1699 KDPYTKQG
+1699 
-1707 NRRSFAQLHNPYTL
+1707 
-1721 EILVAAM
+1721 
-1728 NQEEARGKGAWG
+1728 
-1740 LSANTLMSTA
+1740 
-1750 TAEYKNLDEVR
+1750 
-1761 ADKGRL
+1761 
-1767 QQMPE
+1767 
-1772 EEYKA
+1772 
-1777 LLEKADGQIET
+1777 
-1788 ILSKLRSETEP
+1788 
-1799 HTSNSFEER
+1799 
-1808 EILGD
+1808 
-1813 ILLRAAQGS
+1813 
-1822 QTTTAIG
+1822 
-1829 KAFAKEGYSIS
+1829 
-1840 KDTAAMI
+1840 
-1847 RQLYKDVAAIP
+1847 
-1858 TGYFEAKPQRAVGF
+1858 
-1872 EEVKAAILPDN
+1872 
-1883 ASAALV
+1883 
-1889 DSLKGHGIA
+1889 
-1898 VEQYKAGDEAQRA
+1898 
-1911 ELLNKVPNIRFQM
+1911 RFQM
-1924 AESADRDARKNT
+1924 AESADRNARKNT

-1950 LKTLMDF
+1950 LKALMDF

-1969 SLEGMALRIIKGSG
+1969 SLEGMALRIINGSG

-2009 DMQKAQSMAEML
+2009 DMQKAQSMAEVL
-2021 AGEVLDHATYRNTE
+2021 AGEVLDHATTRNTE

-2127 GAASMESTEWLEVLM
+2127 NAASMESTEWLEVLM

-2188 IFNGIQKHN
+2188 IFHGIQKHN

-2221 QREQTRE
+2221 QKEQTRE

-2237 KAAAQS
+2237 KAAARS

-2257 AAERLLDQNLD
+2257 AAEKLLDQNLD

-2341 ERQLIFQEN
+2341 ERQLILQEN

-2362 ADAWQQQQ
+2362 ADVWQQEQA
-2370 TQRNAI
+2370 QRNAI

-2470 IQVAQGT
+2470 IKMAQGT

-2489 QSGVVK
+2489 QSGVMNM
-2495 LIDTLEIDLTA
+2495 IDTLEMDLTA

-2529 KARALRDRLQQRINE
+2529 KARALQDRLQQRINE

-2564 TASTMHVIRTAN
+2564 TASTLHVIRTAN

-2589 MAMNAAHEV
+2589 FAQRTAHEV
-2598 LDAKGSEPGEKWAG
+2598 LAAKGNEPGEKWSRT
-2612 LRKAATRYNLDM
+2612 RKALTLYNLDM
-2624 LGGVRVFRM
+2624 LGAKRVFRM
-2633 LGGYAKNSQMEQ
+2633 LGGYTKNGQMEQ
-2645 MATMLNEGQRRQTK
+2645 LADILNEGQRKQTQ
-2659 ILVEGEALFD
+2659 ITVEGTALFD
-2669 NVTGRSHH
+2669 NVTG
-2677 KEMEQFAGPGA
+2677 KANVKNMEQFAGPGA

-2695 KDTKGTAVPLTH
+2695 KDTKGNAVPLTH

-2738 SHKGDIEAAYQKG
+2738 YHKGDIEAAYQKG

-2887 VQKILNSTVET
+2887 VQKILNSGVET
-2898 EAGIGVLK
+2898 AQGVGILK

-2913 WGSGATDYIDEL
+2913 WGREAVDYIDYL
-2925 LTDLQT
+2925 LTDLQST
-2931 PGRKARKSSMTALG
+2931 QRKRMDSVGRGLG
-2945 RLRGN
+2945 KLRGN
-2950 YAGAVL
+2950 YAGAIL

-2980 TMAAVLPFVKNFPR
+2980 TMAAVVPFVKNLSK

-3003 ISQHGDVLLRYRM
+3003 IAQHGDALLRYRM
-3016 RGSQEGELASIGA
+3016 RGSQEGELASMGKNLSLA
-3029 DKGLA
+3029 EKG
-3034 QNAMDKLPKSLTGW
+3034 MDKAPKWVTGW

-3067 VERHAEEFNLSVAYG
+3067 VERHAEEFNLSPAQSADG
-3082 DSSPDR
+3082 GAAGSSPDR
-3088 GALGRTGNSEQDA
+3088 GAESRRSE
-3101 KDFVGR
+3101 
-3107 ESAGPAAKVNRN
+3107 
-3119 DAYWDAVNKMYQRVI
+3119 AYWDAVNKMYQRVI

-3199 LDRAGK
+3199 KERAGK
-3205 QLNRAVAS
+3205 QLGRAIVS
-3213 QLTQTAVFALMK
+3213 QTVQTAVFAAMK
-3225 IGADFLLHRWDRE
+3225 MISDFLLHRWDRE
-3238 RDENGD
+3238 QDENGD
-3244 VTAASMGKRFLDLY
+3244 ITGWSLFERYADL
-3258 TESFAGNF
+3258 FANSAMSNP
-3266 LFGSELYTLV
+3266 LYGSELYGFVSNVV
-3276 GNTLNGTDYDVVSAT
+3276 GGKAYNVVSMANLT
-3291 NISAVNDTFAAVSKF
+3291 AINDLSTETMRFYKLLR
-3306 ITLVKR
+3306 T
-3312 DTSGMDEVELEKY
+3312 DTSEMSEKELAAYHEKVRKTALTLISDGMEVKGIPAGNAG
-3325 HQKLMKA
+3325 KLMAAAWKWGENIA
-3332 GMDVLEY
+3332 YAVTKGEY
-3339 GFELL
+3339 
-3344 GVPLGNAEKM
+3344 
-3354 RQAIMGYWEDAKR
+3354 
-3367 LKAGEKLSLN
+3367 GEKLSFHSV
-3377 GLPASATGQYDR
+3377 PSSATGQYNR
-3389 LYNAIQSGDAEEA
+3389 LYNAIQNRDAEEA

-3452 TEDMVL
+3452 TENMVL
-3458 ELYETLGIDRTA
+3458 ELYETLGIDRTD

-3492 NDQLRGSRDGLYD
+3492 NAQLKGGRDGLYD
-3505 DLADALDS
+3505 DLSDALDS

-3524 RLMTAGKEAGS
+3524 RLMTAGKKADS

-3558 MEAMLLKL
+3558 METMLLKL
-3566 EDDSGGKLYD
+3566 EDDSGGKLYE
-3576 RKAFEQWV
+3576 RKNFEQWV
-3584 KQAKKKEEQA
+3584 KQAKKKEEQD
-3594 EKTTDEWARL
+3594 EKTTDEWAGL

>member
-1 MAWTA
+1 
-6 EKVKAMRESNPA
+6 MRESNPA

-36 KTPTATTPKASVA
+36 KTPTAAVQRTAPTAAAAPA
-49 TVETTPKQEKTPLYA
+49 A
-64 DALDSYRT
+64 DAAPYDEAFSSY
-72 GGAMARQSP
+72 
-81 AAKWG
+81 
-86 KPLSLADARQLP
+86 
-98 YQGSPWQAGQQHQTA
+98 GQ
-113 QAVGNA
+113 
-119 EERALLPLA
+119 
-128 EGTGSIYGSLAQ
+128 LAQ
-140 KQKQYN
+140 KFKAGTEALEQKSDRLDALNQWY
-146 DQHSQT
+146 DDPRSQQLVADLTAKKDPFTTYAQQGTSRNAASAPAPLRLMGNSNYGLPTTPTTESKYT
-152 DEFDA
+152 DE
-157 INQWLDTGD
+157 QL
-166 NKNLADAVRRVDN
+166 K
-179 THGVYT
+179 
-185 DKDLITKGGWTQE
+185 
-198 QIDTARQMNAA
+198 
-209 LDAIPAWKRGVRRT
+209 KRGYSAGEIGQGRQYLKEINEIPEAKQQARRILNT
-223 ANTIG
+223 AG
-228 GVADTVA
+228 GIADTVE
-235 AAPFLAGEYAV
+235 AAPLLAGEYIV
-246 QAGKNLAQS
+246 QAGKNFAKS

-310 RIAGTEVQDSVDPE
+310 RIAGTEAKDSIDPE
-324 KSLGYQLY
+324 QSLGYQIY
-332 HRGQQLN
+332 NRGQKLN

-345 LSPVGRTALGVA
+345 LGPAAKAAQVIVSSA
-357 TSTAENLAVAGVKP
+357 AENLVVGSVNP
-371 AAVLPV
+371 ALVLPV

-489 EEASKTM
+489 EEAAKTM

-570 GSSDRALARKNL
+570 GSSDRALARQNL

-598 PEGDVAERQREDALG
+598 PEGDVAERQRKDALG
-613 MSDNSEQTAMGA
+613 MSGNSEQTAMGA
-625 MNREVVGPAAEGG
+625 MNREVVGPAAEGR

-648 AQVAASDSLTGK
+648 AQMVASDSLTGK
-660 TIGLFTPGEGNEANR
+660 TIGLFTPEVGNEANR
-675 AAFEETY
+675 AAFEAAY

-731 DAPAPL
+731 VAPAPL

-746 NSEQTARVAAD
+746 NSEQTAQVAAD

-793 TIGLQEAPTENQK
+793 TIGLQEAPTESQK

-1034 RAKMGDYATQSL
+1034 RAKMGDYAAQSL
-1046 TYEQAAEELVAD
+1046 TYEQSAEELVAD

-1383 AQTDEPVKKTTR
+1383 ARTDEPVKKTTR

-1438 KAQEGHRQYGPIS
+1438 KAQEGHSQYGPIS

-1536 AQNDAVKAAYLADK
+1536 AQNDGVKAAYLADK

-1667 QELREK
+1667 QGLREK

-1721 EILVAAM
+1721 ENLVAAM

-1840 KDTAAMI
+1840 KDTAALI

-1889 DSLKGHGIA
+1889 DSLKEHGIA

-1911 ELLNKVPNIRFQM
+1911 ELLNKVPNVRFQM
-1924 AESADRDARKNT
+1924 AESADKDARKNT

-2009 DMQKAQSMAEML
+2009 DMQKAQSMAEVL

-2049 VAKGGQAEAELARR
+2049 VAKGGQAEAELTRR

-2105 VGGVKDGA
+2105 VGGMKDGA
-2113 AALFRTAAKNAGVA
+2113 AGLFRTAAKNAGVA
-2127 GAASMESTEWLEVLM
+2127 NAASMESTEWLEVLM

-2362 ADAWQQQQ
+2362 AEAWQQQQ
-2370 TQRNAI
+2370 AQQNAI
-2376 AIETARQQ
+2376 AIEVARQQ

-2427 LRPAPGKYV
+2427 LRPEPGKYV

-2454 VMNFKAVQRL
+2454 VMNLKAVQRL

-2495 LIDTLEIDLTA
+2495 LIDTLEMDLKA
-2506 TKQAQLDRLHQ
+2506 TKQAQLDRLNK
-2517 QMEEAK
+2517 QMAEAR

-2529 KARALRDRLQQRINE
+2529 KARALQDRLQQRINE

-2564 TASTMHVIRTAN
+2564 TASTLHVIRTAN

-2645 MATMLNEGQRRQTK
+2645 IATMLNEGQRRQTK

-2669 NVTGRSHH
+2669 NVTG
-2677 KEMEQFAGPGA
+2677 KANVKNMEQFAGPGA

-2695 KDTKGTAVPLTH
+2695 KDTKGNAVPLTH

-2726 LAGGLTLPDAKA
+2726 LTGGLTLPDAKLY
-2738 SHKGDIEAAYQKG
+2738 HKGDIEAAYQKG
-2751 QTVQLGSLLNADG
+2751 QTVMLGSLLNADG

-2850 NRVKSSQP
+2850 NRVKSSRP

-2887 VQKILNSTVET
+2887 VQKILNSGVET
-2898 EAGIGVLK
+2898 AQGVGILK

-2972 AGAVLGAD
+2972 AGAVLGTD
-2980 TMAAVLPFVKNFPR
+2980 TIAAVLPFVKNFSA

-3003 ISQHGDVLLRYRM
+3003 IEQHGDVLLRYRK
-3016 RGSQEGELASIGA
+3016 RGSQGNELSSIGRNLSMLE
-3029 DKGLA
+3029 KG
-3034 QNAMDKLPKSLTGW
+3034 MDRAPKWLTGW
-3048 INGMDEI
+3048 INGMDEV

-3067 VERHAEEFNLSVAYG
+3067 VERHAEEFDLSPAQSADG
-3082 DSSPDR
+3082 GAAGSSPDR
-3088 GALGRTGNSEQDA
+3088 GAESRRSE
-3101 KDFVGR
+3101 
-3107 ESAGPAAKVNRN
+3107 
-3119 DAYWDAVNKMYQRVI
+3119 AYWDAVNKMYQRVI

-3152 DNEITKTLTMFTTQ
+3152 DSELVKTLTMFTTQ

-3181 NAQRARY
+3181 QAQRARY
-3188 KAEASAANKAE
+3188 KTEASDENRAE
-3199 LDRAGK
+3199 VQRAGK

-3213 QLTQTAVFALMK
+3213 QIVQTAVFALMK
-3225 IGADFLLHRWDRE
+3225 MGADVLLHRWDRE
-3238 RDENGD
+3238 QDENGD
-3244 VTAASMGKRFLDLY
+3244 VTAQSLLRRFTDLFAG
-3258 TESFAGNF
+3258 SAAGNF
-3266 LFGSELYTLV
+3266 LYGSEAYNLV
-3276 GNTLNGTDYDVVSAT
+3276 SNVAGGKDYDVVSAA
-3291 NISAVNDTFAAVSKF
+3291 NLSAINDLGTAAMRFYKV
-3306 ITLVKR
+3306 LAA
-3312 DTSGMDEVELEKY
+3312 DTSEMDEEKLTAYHEKVRRQAMALMMDGLEL
-3325 HQKLMKA
+3325 QGLPA
-3332 GMDVLEY
+3332 
-3339 GFELL
+3339 
-3344 GVPLGNAEKM
+3344 GNAEKLWN
-3354 RQAIMGYWEDAKR
+3354 AAEAWGGNLLYAVTDGKT
-3367 LKAGEKLSLN
+3367 GEKLSFHS
-3377 GLPASATGQYDR
+3377 LPASATGQYDR
-3389 LYNAIQSGDAEEA
+3389 LYNAIRNGDTEEA

-3417 TIYSQLKTRLKK
+3417 TIYSQLKTRMKK
-3429 YDGTIQKAAKAQVAG
+3429 YDDTIQRAAKAQVAG
-3444 DDATRRKL
+3444 DDATRQQL
-3452 TEDMVL
+3452 TRDMVL
-3458 ELYETLGIDRTA
+3458 RLYETLGIDRTD

-3492 NDQLRGSRDGLYD
+3492 NAQLKGGRAGLYD
-3505 DLADALDS
+3505 DLSDALDS
-3513 GRVKEVQDELD
+3513 GRVKDVQDELN
-3524 RLMTAGKEAGS
+3524 RLMTAGKKADD

-3566 EDDSGGKLYD
+3566 EDDSGGKLYE
-3576 RKAFEQWV
+3576 RKTFEQWV

-3594 EKTTDEWARL
+3594 EKTTDEWAGL

>member
-98 YQGSPWQAGQQHQTA
+98 YQGSPWQTGQQHQTA

-246 QAGKNLAQS
+246 QTGKNLAQS

-310 RIAGTEVQDSVDPE
+310 RIAGTEAQDSVDPE

-357 TSTAENLAVAGVKP
+357 TSAAENLAVAGMNP

-392 SGQSAGKAL
+392 KNESAGKAL

-489 EEASKTM
+489 EEAAKTM

-533 SSLVGQAEYY
+533 SSLRGQVEYY

-560 ERTMEPGEAA
+560 ERTMEPGETQALAA
-570 GSSDRALARKNL
+570 GLPSQSP
-582 SVTDGDTS
+582 DGDSS
-590 PDRTDSLR
+590 PK
-598 PEGDVAERQREDALG
+598 GGALG
-613 MSDNSEQTAMGA
+613 RPGNSEQTVQAATSAEERALLPRVERAGT
-625 MNREVVGPAAEGG
+625 AAEGR

-648 AQVAASDSLTGK
+648 AQMAASDSLTGK
-660 TIGLFTPGEGNEANR
+660 TIGLFTPEAGNKANR
-675 AAFEETY
+675 AAFEEAY

-779 TGESVESSPAELRE
+779 TGESVEISPAELRE
-793 TIGLQEAPTENQK
+793 TIGLQEAPTESQK

-847 YRLGQMEDVDT
+847 YRLGQMEDVDS

-881 KSTGRNVLEQAY
+881 KGTGRNVLEQAY
-893 LYGKGEQ
+893 LYGKGER

-908 KLGGALGA
+908 KLGGALGT

-1012 LQDHVLLY
+1012 LQDHALLY
-1020 LAQKNGYETIDEMI
+1020 LAQKNGYENIDEMI
-1034 RAKMGDYATQSL
+1034 RAKMGDYAAQSL
-1046 TYEQAAEELVAD
+1046 SYEQAAEELVSD

-1181 KGFEK
+1181 RNFAKNVD
-1186 AIDELDVNAKVWS
+1186 AIDLGVTWS
-1199 KQILVGSTS
+1199 KRIRVGATS
-1208 KVLQSIGVKD
+1208 EVLKSIGVKD

-1242 GIDDSIMTR
+1242 GMDDSIMTR

-1301 LLPTSRGGLEMD
+1301 LLPTSYKGLEIDDIM
-1313 NIVVTSAYGK
+1313 VTSAYGK
-1323 KNVQGLLNRDEILY
+1323 KNIQGLLNRDEILY

-1347 WLAVNGLQLPLRITK
+1347 WLAVNRLQLPLRITK

-1383 AQTDEPVKKTTR
+1383 GRTEEPVKKTTR
-1395 FQLASPVEVNETKEL
+1395 FQLASPMEVNGEKEL
-1410 VAVHNLT
+1410 IAVHNLT

-1438 KAQEGHRQYGPIS
+1438 RAREGHSKYGPIS
-1451 LVFGPDSIDPM
+1451 LVFGPDSIDPQ

-1511 RGSVLTGTLNME
+1511 RGSVLTGTLDME
-1523 ASSQSPKQLAESL
+1523 ASSQSPKQLAGSL

-1550 GEDIQV
+1550 GEDIRV

-1625 KAQAKAARLIAPM
+1625 KAQAKSARLIAPM

-1673 APDADVAS
+1673 APDAEVAS

-1721 EILVAAM
+1721 ENLVAAM

-1761 ADKGRL
+1761 ADKERL

-1840 KDTAAMI
+1840 KDTAALI

-1969 SLEGMALRIIKGSG
+1969 SLEGMALRIINTSG

-2009 DMQKAQSMAEML
+2009 DMQKAQSMAEVL

-2035 LWDQYPELHDLSYT
+2035 LWDQYPELHNLSYT

-2105 VGGVKDGA
+2105 VGGMKDGA

-2188 IFNGIQKHN
+2188 IFHGIQKHN

-2221 QREQTRE
+2221 QKEQTRE

-2257 AAERLLDQNLD
+2257 AAEKLLDQNLD
-2268 MLGVDISNIGDLNEK
+2268 MLGVDITNIGDLNEK

-2564 TASTMHVIRTAN
+2564 TASTLHVIRTAN

-2589 MAMNAAHEV
+2589 FAQRTAHEV
-2598 LDAKGSEPGEKWAG
+2598 LAAKGNEPGSPR
-2612 LRKAATRYNLDM
+2612 LQKALTLYNLDM
-2624 LGGVRVFRM
+2624 LGAKRVFRM
-2633 LGGYAKNSQMEQ
+2633 LGGYTKNGQIEQ
-2645 MATMLNEGQRRQTK
+2645 LADILNEGQRKQTQ
-2659 ILVEGEALFD
+2659 ITVEGTALFD
-2669 NVTGRSHH
+2669 NVTG
-2677 KEMEQFAGPGA
+2677 KANVKNMERFAGPGA
-2688 ELVDVGL
+2688 EQVDVGL
-2695 KDTKGTAVPLTH
+2695 KDTKGNAVPLTH

-2726 LAGGLTLPDAKA
+2726 LTGGLTLPDVNYY
-2738 SHKGDIEAAYQKG
+2738 HKGNIEAAYQKG

-2795 RYTTNLINETS
+2795 RYTANLINETS

-2822 IAVDKTQLATQIEG
+2822 IAVDKSQLATQIEG

-2887 VQKILNSTVET
+2887 VQKILNCGVET
-2898 EAGIGVLK
+2898 AQGVGILK

-2913 WGSGATDYIDEL
+2913 WGREAVDYIDYL
-2925 LTDLQT
+2925 LTDLQST
-2931 PGRKARKSSMTALG
+2931 QRKRMDGVGRVLG
-2945 RLRGN
+2945 KLRGN
-2950 YAGAVL
+2950 YAGAIL

-2980 TMAAVLPFVKNFPR
+2980 TMAAVVPFVKNLSK

>member
-357 TSTAENLAVAGVKP
+357 TSTAENLAVAGVNP

-489 EEASKTM
+489 EEAAKTM

-533 SSLVGQAEYY
+533 SSLLGQAEYY

-570 GSSDRALARKNL
+570 GSSDRALARQNL
-582 SVTDGDTS
+582 SGADARA
-590 PDRTDSLR
+590 PL
-598 PEGDVAERQREDALG
+598 ERGAIG
-613 MSDNSEQTAMGA
+613 MSGNSEQTAMGA
-625 MNREVVGPAAEGG
+625 MNREVVGPAAEGR

-660 TIGLFTPGEGNEANR
+660 TIGLFTPEVGNEANR
-675 AAFEETY
+675 AAFEAAY

-690 AATRR
+690 AVTRR

-746 NSEQTARVAAD
+746 NSEQTAQVAAD

-1143 AEKAMDNLRAA
+1143 AEKAMDDLRAA

-1383 AQTDEPVKKTTR
+1383 ARTDEPVKKTTR
-1395 FQLASPVEVNETKEL
+1395 FQLASPVEANETKEL

-1438 KAQEGHRQYGPIS
+1438 KAQEGHSQYGPIS

-1605 NEVRQAETA
+1605 DEVRQAETA

-1721 EILVAAM
+1721 ENLVAAM

-1840 KDTAAMI
+1840 KDTAALI

-1889 DSLKGHGIA
+1889 DSLKEHGIA

-1911 ELLNKVPNIRFQM
+1911 ELLNKVPNVRFQM

-2009 DMQKAQSMAEML
+2009 DMQKAQSMAEVL

-2049 VAKGGQAEAELARR
+2049 VAKGGQAEAELTRR

-2069 AVKDAR
+2069 AVKDAK

-2113 AALFRTAAKNAGVA
+2113 AALFRTAAKNAGVTN
-2127 GAASMESTEWLEVLM
+2127 AASMESTEWLEVLM

-2362 ADAWQQQQ
+2362 AEAWQQQQ
-2370 TQRNAI
+2370 AQQNAI
-2376 AIETARQQ
+2376 AIEVARQQ

-2436 QKSLIVQAAEVAK
+2436 QQSLIVQAAEVAK

-2454 VMNFKAVQRL
+2454 VMNLKAVQRL

-2495 LIDTLEIDLTA
+2495 LIDTLEMDLTA
-2506 TKQAQLDRLHQ
+2506 TKQAQLDRLNK
-2517 QMEEAK
+2517 QMAEAR

-2529 KARALRDRLQQRINE
+2529 KARALQDRLQQRINE

-2738 SHKGDIEAAYQKG
+2738 YHKGDIEAAYQKG

>member
-1 MAWTA
+1 
-6 EKVKAMRESNPA
+6 MRESNPA

-36 KTPTATTPKASVA
+36 KTPTAAVQRTAPTAAAAPA
-49 TVETTPKQEKTPLYA
+49 A
-64 DALDSYRT
+64 DAAPYDEAFSSY
-72 GGAMARQSP
+72 
-81 AAKWG
+81 
-86 KPLSLADARQLP
+86 
-98 YQGSPWQAGQQHQTA
+98 GQ
-113 QAVGNA
+113 
-119 EERALLPLA
+119 
-128 EGTGSIYGSLAQ
+128 LAQ
-140 KQKQYN
+140 KFKAGTEALEQKSDRLDALNQWY
-146 DQHSQT
+146 DDPRSQQLVADLTAKKDPFTTYAQQGTSRNAASAPAPLRLMGNSNYGLPTTPTTESKYT
-152 DEFDA
+152 DE
-157 INQWLDTGD
+157 QL
-166 NKNLADAVRRVDN
+166 K
-179 THGVYT
+179 
-185 DKDLITKGGWTQE
+185 
-198 QIDTARQMNAA
+198 
-209 LDAIPAWKRGVRRT
+209 KRGYSAGEIGQGRQYLKEINEIPEAKQQARRILNT
-223 ANTIG
+223 AG
-228 GVADTVA
+228 GIADTVE
-235 AAPFLAGEYAV
+235 AAPLLAGEYIV
-246 QAGKNLAQS
+246 QAGKNFAKS

-310 RIAGTEVQDSVDPE
+310 RIAGTEAKDSIDPE
-324 KSLGYQLY
+324 QSLGYQIY
-332 HRGQQLN
+332 NRGQKLN

-345 LSPVGRTALGVA
+345 LGPAAKAAQVIVSSA
-357 TSTAENLAVAGVKP
+357 AENLVVGSVNP
-371 AAVLPV
+371 ALVLPV

-489 EEASKTM
+489 EEAAKTM

-548 AEQAARQQRKAL
+548 AEQADRQQRKAL

-570 GSSDRALARKNL
+570 GSSDRALARQDL

-625 MNREVVGPAAEGG
+625 MNREVVGPAAEGR

-648 AQVAASDSLTGK
+648 AQVVASDSLTGK
-660 TIGLFTPGEGNEANR
+660 TIGLFTPEVGNEANR
-675 AAFEETY
+675 AAFEVVY

-737 ERGAIGMSG
+737 ERGALGMSG
-746 NSEQTARVAAD
+746 NSEQTAQVAAD

-793 TIGLQEAPTENQK
+793 TIGLQEAPTESQK

-1034 RAKMGDYATQSL
+1034 RAKMGDYAAQSL

-1242 GIDDSIMTR
+1242 GMDNSIMTR

-1347 WLAVNGLQLPLRITK
+1347 WLTVNGLQLPLRITK

-1383 AQTDEPVKKTTR
+1383 ARTDEPVKKTTR

-1438 KAQEGHRQYGPIS
+1438 KAQEGHSQYGPIS

-1473 AWTPTRPNVE
+1473 AWTPTRPSVE

-1605 NEVRQAETA
+1605 DEVRQAETA

-1721 EILVAAM
+1721 ENLVAAM

-1840 KDTAAMI
+1840 KDTAALI

-1889 DSLKGHGIA
+1889 DSLKEHGIA

-1911 ELLNKVPNIRFQM
+1911 ELLNKVPNVRFQM
-1924 AESADRDARKNT
+1924 AESADKDARKNT

-2009 DMQKAQSMAEML
+2009 DMQKAQSMAEVL

-2049 VAKGGQAEAELARR
+2049 VAKGGQAEAELTRR

-2113 AALFRTAAKNAGVA
+2113 AGLFRTAAKNAGVA

-2362 ADAWQQQQ
+2362 AEAWQQQQ
-2370 TQRNAI
+2370 AQQNAI
-2376 AIETARQQ
+2376 AIEVARQQ

-2495 LIDTLEIDLTA
+2495 LIDTLEMDLTA
-2506 TKQAQLDRLHQ
+2506 TKQAQLDRLNK
-2517 QMEEAK
+2517 QMAEAR

-2529 KARALRDRLQQRINE
+2529 KARALQDRLQQRINE

-2564 TASTMHVIRTAN
+2564 TASTLHVIRTAN

-2589 MAMNAAHEV
+2589 FAQRTAHEV
-2598 LDAKGSEPGEKWAG
+2598 LAAKGNEPGSPR
-2612 LRKAATRYNLDM
+2612 LQKALTLYNLDM
-2624 LGGVRVFRM
+2624 LGAKRVFRM
-2633 LGGYAKNSQMEQ
+2633 LGGYTKDGQMEQ
-2645 MATMLNEGQRRQTK
+2645 LADILNEGQRKQTQ
-2659 ILVEGEALFD
+2659 ITVEGTALFD
-2669 NVTGRSHH
+2669 NVTG
-2677 KEMEQFAGPGA
+2677 KANVKNMEQFAGPGA

-2738 SHKGDIEAAYQKG
+2738 YHKGDIEAAYQKG

-2887 VQKILNSTVET
+2887 VQKILNSGVET
-2898 EAGIGVLK
+2898 AQGVGILK

-2913 WGSGATDYIDEL
+2913 WGREAVDYIDYL
-2925 LTDLQT
+2925 LTDLQST
-2931 PGRKARKSSMTALG
+2931 QRKRMDGVGRGLG
-2945 RLRGN
+2945 KLRGN
-2950 YAGAVL
+2950 YAGAIL

-2980 TMAAVLPFVKNFPR
+2980 TMAAVVPFVKNLSG

-3016 RGSQEGELASIGA
+3016 RGSQEGELASIGV

-3067 VERHAEEFNLSVAYG
+3067 VEHHADQF
-3082 DSSPDR
+3082 D
-3088 GALGRTGNSEQDA
+3088 GNA
-3101 KDFVGR
+3101 
-3107 ESAGPAAKVNRN
+3107 AAKGS

-3276 GNTLNGTDYDVVSAT
+3276 GNALNGTDYDVVSAT

-3312 DTSGMDEVELEKY
+3312 DTSGMDESELEKY
-3325 HQKLMKA
+3325 HQKLVKA

-3389 LYNAIQSGDAEEA
+3389 LYNAIRNGDTEEA

-3417 TIYSQLKTRLKK
+3417 TIYSQLKTRMKK
-3429 YDGTIQKAAKAQVAG
+3429 YDDTIQRAAKAQVAG

-3452 TEDMVL
+3452 TRDMVL
-3458 ELYETLGIDRTA
+3458 GLYETLGIDRTD

-3492 NDQLRGSRDGLYD
+3492 NAQLKGGRAGLYD
-3505 DLADALDS
+3505 DLSDALDS
-3513 GRVKEVQDELD
+3513 GRVKDVQDELN
-3524 RLMTAGKEAGS
+3524 RLMTAGKEADS

-3550 GNDHDRAQ
+3550 GNDYDRAQ

-3566 EDDSGGKLYD
+3566 EDDSGGKLYE
-3576 RKAFEQWV
+3576 RKTFEQWV

-3594 EKTTDEWARL
+3594 EKTTDEWAGL

>member
-36 KTPTATTPKASVA
+36 KTPTAAVQRTAPTAAAAPVADAAPYDEAFGSYGQLAQQFKAGTEALERKSDRLDELNQWYDDPRNQQLVADLTAKKDPFTTYAQQGTSRNAASAPAPLRLMGNSNYGLPTTP
-49 TVETTPKQEKTPLYA
+49 TTESK
-64 DALDSYRT
+64 
-72 GGAMARQSP
+72 
-81 AAKWG
+81 
-86 KPLSLADARQLP
+86 
-98 YQGSPWQAGQQHQTA
+98 
-113 QAVGNA
+113 
-119 EERALLPLA
+119 
-128 EGTGSIYGSLAQ
+128 
-140 KQKQYN
+140 
-146 DQHSQT
+146 
-152 DEFDA
+152 
-157 INQWLDTGD
+157 
-166 NKNLADAVRRVDN
+166 
-179 THGVYT
+179 YT
-185 DKDLITKGGWTQE
+185 DKQLE
-198 QIDTARQMNAA
+198 
-209 LDAIPAWKRGVRRT
+209 KRGYSAGEIGQGRQYLKEINEIPEAKQQARRILNT
-223 ANTIG
+223 AG
-228 GVADTVA
+228 GIADTVE
-235 AAPFLAGEYAV
+235 AAPLLAGEYIV
-246 QAGKNLAQS
+246 QAGKNFAKS

-267 KSPREK
+267 QSPREK
-273 NLYERLM
+273 SLYEALL
-280 ETDMEYQPK
+280 ETDMDYRPK
-289 YSTGDLLQQGF
+289 YSVGDLLQQGF

-310 RIAGTEVQDSVDPE
+310 RIAGTEAQDSVDPE
-324 KSLGYQLY
+324 KSLGYQIY
-332 HRGQQLN
+332 NRGQKLN

-345 LSPVGRTALGVA
+345 LGPAAKAAQGIVSSA
-357 TSTAENLAVAGVKP
+357 AENLVVGSVNP
-371 AAVLPV
+371 ALVLPV

-392 SGQSAGKAL
+392 KNESAGKAL

-474 VETYADQAIDAALGD
+474 VETYEDQAIDAALGD
-489 EEASKTM
+489 EEAAKTM

-570 GSSDRALARKNL
+570 GSSDRALARQNL

-625 MNREVVGPAAEGG
+625 MNREVVGPAAEGR
-638 VSDNPAVRQF
+638 VSDNPAVRKF
-648 AQVAASDSLTGK
+648 AQMVASDSLTGK
-660 TIGLFTPGEGNEANR
+660 TIGLFTPEVGNEANR
-675 AAFEETY
+675 AAFEAAY

-705 AAQNQETRAAD
+705 AAKNQETRAAD

-746 NSEQTARVAAD
+746 NSEQTAQAAAD

-1020 LAQKNGYETIDEMI
+1020 LAQKNGYENIDEMI
-1034 RAKMGDYATQSL
+1034 RAKMGDYAAQSL

-1123 KAQRL
+1123 KARRL

-1383 AQTDEPVKKTTR
+1383 TRTDEPVKKTTR
-1395 FQLASPVEVNETKEL
+1395 FQLASPVEVNGEKEL
-1410 VAVHNLT
+1410 IAVHNLT

-1438 KAQEGHRQYGPIS
+1438 KAQEGHSQYGPIS

-1473 AWTPTRPNVE
+1473 AWTPTRPSVE

-1523 ASSQSPKQLAESL
+1523 ASSQSPKQLAGSL

-1605 NEVRQAETA
+1605 DEVRQAETA

-1721 EILVAAM
+1721 ENLVAAM

-1840 KDTAAMI
+1840 KDTAALI

-1889 DSLKGHGIA
+1889 DSLKGHGIV

-1911 ELLNKVPNIRFQM
+1911 ELLNKVPNVRFQM
-1924 AESADRDARKNT
+1924 AESADKDARKNT

-1969 SLEGMALRIIKGSG
+1969 SLEGMALRIINGSG

-2009 DMQKAQSMAEML
+2009 DMQKAQSMAEVL

-2049 VAKGGQAEAELARR
+2049 VAKGGQAEAELTRR

-2105 VGGVKDGA
+2105 VGGMKDGA

-2362 ADAWQQQQ
+2362 AEAWQQQQ
-2370 TQRNAI
+2370 AQQNAI
-2376 AIETARQQ
+2376 AIEVARQQ

-2489 QSGVVK
+2489 QSGAVK
-2495 LIDTLEIDLTA
+2495 LIDTLEMDLTA
-2506 TKQAQLDRLHQ
+2506 TKQAQLDRLNK
-2517 QMEEAK
+2517 QMAEAR

-2529 KARALRDRLQQRINE
+2529 KARALQDRLQQRINE

-2564 TASTMHVIRTAN
+2564 TASTLHVIRTAN

-2589 MAMNAAHEV
+2589 FAQRTAHEV
-2598 LDAKGSEPGEKWAG
+2598 LAAKGNEPGSPR
-2612 LRKAATRYNLDM
+2612 LQKALTLYNLDM
-2624 LGGVRVFRM
+2624 LGAKRVFRM
-2633 LGGYAKNSQMEQ
+2633 LGGYTKDGQMEQ
-2645 MATMLNEGQRRQTK
+2645 LADILNEGQRKQTQ
-2659 ILVEGEALFD
+2659 ITVEGTALFD
-2669 NVTGRSHH
+2669 NVTG
-2677 KEMEQFAGPGA
+2677 KANVKNMEQFAGPGA

-2738 SHKGDIEAAYQKG
+2738 YHKGDIEAAYQKG

-2779 TDYDRAWCK
+2779 TDYDRAWCE

-2887 VQKILNSTVET
+2887 VQKILNSGVET
-2898 EAGIGVLK
+2898 AQGVGILK

-2913 WGSGATDYIDEL
+2913 WGREAVDYIDYL
-2925 LTDLQT
+2925 LTDLQST
-2931 PGRKARKSSMTALG
+2931 QRKRMDGVGRGLG
-2945 RLRGN
+2945 KLRGN
-2950 YAGAVL
+2950 YAGAIL

-2980 TMAAVLPFVKNFPR
+2980 TMAAVVPFVKNLSG

-3016 RGSQEGELASIGA
+3016 RGSQEGELASIGV

-3067 VERHAEEFNLSVAYG
+3067 VERHAEEFNLSPAQSADG
-3082 DSSPDR
+3082 GAAGSSPDR
-3088 GALGRTGNSEQDA
+3088 GAESRRSE
-3101 KDFVGR
+3101 
-3107 ESAGPAAKVNRN
+3107 
-3119 DAYWDAVNKMYQRVI
+3119 AYWDAVNKMYQRVI

-3152 DNEITKTLTMFTTQ
+3152 DNEFAKTLTMFTTQ

-3276 GNTLNGTDYDVVSAT
+3276 GNALNGTDYDVVSAT

-3312 DTSGMDEVELEKY
+3312 DTSGMDEAELEKY

-3389 LYNAIQSGDAEEA
+3389 LYNAIRNGDTEEA

-3417 TIYSQLKTRLKK
+3417 TIYSQLKTRMKK
-3429 YDGTIQKAAKAQVAG
+3429 YDGTIQRAAKAQVAG
-3444 DDATRRKL
+3444 DDATRQQL
-3452 TEDMVL
+3452 TRDMVL
-3458 ELYETLGIDRTA
+3458 GLYETLGIDRTD

-3492 NDQLRGSRDGLYD
+3492 NAQLKGGRAGLYD
-3505 DLADALDS
+3505 DLSDALDF
-3513 GRVKEVQDELD
+3513 GRVKDVQDELN
-3524 RLMTAGKEAGS
+3524 RLMTAGKKADS

-3566 EDDSGGKLYD
+3566 EDDSGGKLYE
-3576 RKAFEQWV
+3576 RKTFEQWV

-3594 EKTTDEWARL
+3594 KKTTDEWAGL

>member
-36 KTPTATTPKASVA
+36 KTPTATTPKAGVA

-64 DALDSYRT
+64 DALDSYKA
-72 GGAMARQSP
+72 GGAMSRQSP

-246 QAGKNLAQS
+246 QTGKNLAQS

-267 KSPREK
+267 KTPREK

-280 ETDMEYQPK
+280 ATDMDYQPK

-310 RIAGTEVQDSVDPE
+310 RIAGTEAQDSVDPE

-345 LSPVGRTALGVA
+345 LSPAARTALGVA
-357 TSTAENLAVAGVKP
+357 TSAAENLAVAGVNP

-489 EEASKTM
+489 EEAAKTM

-533 SSLVGQAEYY
+533 SSLRGQVEYY

-560 ERTMEPGEAA
+560 ERTMEPGETQALAA
-570 GSSDRALARKNL
+570 GLPSQSP
-582 SVTDGDTS
+582 DGDSS
-590 PDRTDSLR
+590 PK
-598 PEGDVAERQREDALG
+598 GGALG
-613 MSDNSEQTAMGA
+613 RPGNSEQTVQAATSAEERALLPRVERAGT
-625 MNREVVGPAAEGG
+625 AAEGR

-648 AQVAASDSLTGK
+648 AQMAASDSLTGK
-660 TIGLFTPGEGNEANR
+660 TIGLFTPEAGNEANR
-675 AAFEETY
+675 AAFEEAY

-779 TGESVESSPAELRE
+779 TGESVEISPAELRE
-793 TIGLQEAPTENQK
+793 TIGLQEAPTESQK

-847 YRLGQMEDVDT
+847 YRLGQMEDVDS

-881 KSTGRNVLEQAY
+881 KGTGRNVLEQAY
-893 LYGKGEQ
+893 LYGKGER

-908 KLGGALGA
+908 KLGGALGT

-1012 LQDHVLLY
+1012 LQDHALLY
-1020 LAQKNGYETIDEMI
+1020 LAQKNGYENIDEMI
-1034 RAKMGDYATQSL
+1034 RAKMGDYAAQSL
-1046 TYEQAAEELVAD
+1046 SYEQAAEELVSD

-1181 KGFEK
+1181 RNFAKNVD
-1186 AIDELDVNAKVWS
+1186 AIDLGVTWS
-1199 KQILVGSTS
+1199 KRIRVGATS
-1208 KVLQSIGVKD
+1208 EVLKSIGVKD

-1242 GIDDSIMTR
+1242 GMDDSIMTR

-1301 LLPTSRGGLEMD
+1301 LLPTSYKGLEIDDIM
-1313 NIVVTSAYGK
+1313 VTSAYGK
-1323 KNVQGLLNRDEILY
+1323 KNIQGLLNRDEILY

-1347 WLAVNGLQLPLRITK
+1347 WLAVNRLQLPLRITK

-1383 AQTDEPVKKTTR
+1383 GRTEEPVKKTTR
-1395 FQLASPVEVNETKEL
+1395 FQLASPMEVNGEKEL
-1410 VAVHNLT
+1410 IAVHNLT

-1438 KAQEGHRQYGPIS
+1438 RAREGHSKYGPIS
-1451 LVFGPDSIDPM
+1451 LVFGPDSIDPQ

-1511 RGSVLTGTLNME
+1511 RGSVLTGTLDME
-1523 ASSQSPKQLAESL
+1523 ASSQSPKQLAGSL

-1550 GEDIQV
+1550 GEDIRV

-1625 KAQAKAARLIAPM
+1625 KAQAKSARLIAPM

-1673 APDADVAS
+1673 APDAEVAS

-1721 EILVAAM
+1721 ENLVAAM

-1761 ADKGRL
+1761 ADKERL

-1840 KDTAAMI
+1840 KDTAALI

-1969 SLEGMALRIIKGSG
+1969 SLEGMALRIINTSG

-2009 DMQKAQSMAEML
+2009 DMQKAQSMAEVL

-2035 LWDQYPELHDLSYT
+2035 LWDQYPELHNLSYT

-2105 VGGVKDGA
+2105 VGGMKDGA
-2113 AALFRTAAKNAGVA
+2113 AALFHTAAKNAGVA

-2188 IFNGIQKHN
+2188 IFHGIQKHN

-2221 QREQTRE
+2221 QKEQTRE

-2257 AAERLLDQNLD
+2257 AAEKLLDQNLD
-2268 MLGVDISNIGDLNEK
+2268 MLGVDITNIGDLNEK

-2564 TASTMHVIRTAN
+2564 TASTLHVIRTAN

-2589 MAMNAAHEV
+2589 FAQRTAHEV
-2598 LDAKGSEPGEKWAG
+2598 LAAKGNEPGSPR
-2612 LRKAATRYNLDM
+2612 LQKALTLYNLDM
-2624 LGGVRVFRM
+2624 LGAKRVFRM
-2633 LGGYAKNSQMEQ
+2633 LGGYTKNGQIEQ
-2645 MATMLNEGQRRQTK
+2645 LADILNEGQRKQTQ
-2659 ILVEGEALFD
+2659 ITVEGTALFD
-2669 NVTGRSHH
+2669 NVTG
-2677 KEMEQFAGPGA
+2677 KANVKNMERFAGPGA
-2688 ELVDVGL
+2688 EQVDVGL
-2695 KDTKGTAVPLTH
+2695 KDTKGNAVPLTH

-2726 LAGGLTLPDAKA
+2726 LTGGLTLPDVNYY
-2738 SHKGDIEAAYQKG
+2738 HKGNIEAAYQKG

-2795 RYTTNLINETS
+2795 RYTANLINETS

-2822 IAVDKTQLATQIEG
+2822 IAVDKSQLATQIEG

-2887 VQKILNSTVET
+2887 VQKILNCGVET
-2898 EAGIGVLK
+2898 AQGVGILK

-2913 WGSGATDYIDEL
+2913 WGREAVDYIDYL
-2925 LTDLQT
+2925 LTDLQST
-2931 PGRKARKSSMTALG
+2931 QRKRMDGVGRVLG
-2945 RLRGN
+2945 KLRGN
-2950 YAGAVL
+2950 YAGAIL

-2980 TMAAVLPFVKNFPR
+2980 TMAAVVPFVKNLSK

-3048 INGMDEI
+3048 INGMAEI

>member
-1 MAWTA
+1 
-6 EKVKAMRESNPA
+6 MRESNPA
-18 KATES
+18 KAAES

-36 KTPTATTPKASVA
+36 KTPTAGLPSQSPDGDSSPKVGALGRTGKFVQTAQAA
-49 TVETTPKQEKTPLYA
+49 TNAKDDILYA
-64 DALDSYRT
+64 DALDSYRA
-72 GGAMARQSP
+72 GEAMARQSP
-81 AAKWG
+81 AVKWG
-86 KPLSLADARQLP
+86 EPLISENVLENPASGAKA
-98 YQGSPWQAGQQHQTA
+98 Y
-113 QAVGNA
+113 
-119 EERALLPLA
+119 
-128 EGTGSIYGSLAQ
+128 GTSLAQ

-179 THGVYT
+179 THGAYT

-209 LDAIPAWKRGVRRT
+209 LDAIPAWRRGVRRT

-235 AAPFLAGEYAV
+235 AAPFLAGEYTV

-280 ETDMEYQPK
+280 ETDMEYQPR

-310 RIAGTEVQDSVDPE
+310 RIAGTEAQDSVDPE
-324 KSLGYQLY
+324 KSFGYQLY

-357 TSTAENLAVAGVKP
+357 TSTAENLAVAGVNP

-443 RGLAGDGALAKNY
+443 RGLAGDGTLAKSY

-489 EEASKTM
+489 EEAAKTM

-533 SSLVGQAEYY
+533 SSLRGQAEYY

-548 AEQAARQQRKAL
+548 AKQAARQQRKAL

-570 GSSDRALARKNL
+570 
-582 SVTDGDTS
+582 
-590 PDRTDSLR
+590 
-598 PEGDVAERQREDALG
+598 
-613 MSDNSEQTAMGA
+613 
-625 MNREVVGPAAEGG
+625 
-638 VSDNPAVRQF
+638 
-648 AQVAASDSLTGK
+648 
-660 TIGLFTPGEGNEANR
+660 
-675 AAFEETY
+675 
-682 GVQLPGTA
+682 
-690 AATRR
+690 
-695 MLRSIAAQQQ
+695 AAQTPASSQKVTQPAQQ
-705 AAQNQETRAAD
+705 AAQNQAVENAGESVDKTALTDQQREAQSQEASTAD
-716 SSSDRALARQDLSGA
+716 SSSDGALARQDLSVTYG
-731 DAPAPL
+731 DTSPD
-737 ERGAIGMSG
+737 RGGLGMSG
-746 NSEQTARVAAD
+746 NSEQDAQVLTD
-757 AEERALL
+757 AEERAPL
-764 PRVESAETQNQAVEN
+764 PRVESAETQNQAVKN

-824 ENLSKQMPSGL
+824 ENLSKQMPGGL

-900 EARAQQMK
+900 EARTQQMK

-937 ASQIIRLN
+937 ASQIISLN

-1012 LQDHVLLY
+1012 LQDHALLY
-1020 LAQKNGYETIDEMI
+1020 LAQKNGYENIDEMI
-1034 RAKMGDYATQSL
+1034 RAKMGDYAAQSL

-1073 AQFQREQADKNA
+1073 AQFQRAQADKNA
-1085 GRAGS
+1085 GRAGG

-1154 KAAENKN
+1154 KASENKN

-1181 KGFEK
+1181 RNFAKNVD
-1186 AIDELDVNAKVWS
+1186 AIDLGVTWS
-1199 KQILVGSTS
+1199 KRIRVGATS
-1208 KVLQSIGVKD
+1208 EVLKSIGVKD

-1242 GIDDSIMTR
+1242 GMDDSIMTR

-1347 WLAVNGLQLPLRITK
+1347 WLAVNRLQLPLRITK

-1383 AQTDEPVKKTTR
+1383 TRTDEPVKKTTR
-1395 FQLASPVEVNETKEL
+1395 FQLASPVEVNGEKEL
-1410 VAVHNLT
+1410 IAVHNLT

-1438 KAQEGHRQYGPIS
+1438 KARNGHSKYGPIS

-1473 AWTPTRPNVE
+1473 AWTPTRPSVE

-1523 ASSQSPKQLAESL
+1523 ASSQSPKQLAGSL

-1550 GEDIQV
+1550 DEDIQV

-1721 EILVAAM
+1721 ENLVAAM

-1840 KDTAAMI
+1840 KDTAALI

-1911 ELLNKVPNIRFQM
+1911 ELLNKVPNVRFQM

-2009 DMQKAQSMAEML
+2009 DMQKAQSMAEVL
-2021 AGEVLDHATYRNTE
+2021 AGEVLDHATYR
-2035 LWDQYPELHDLSYT
+2035 
-2049 VAKGGQAEAELARR
+2049 
-2063 YGTWGA
+2063 
-2069 AVKDAR
+2069 
-2075 SHGVQLRR
+2075 
-2083 EAGYRDGNPVEQYE
+2083 
-2097 SIVNDTRS
+2097 
-2105 VGGVKDGA
+2105 
-2113 AALFRTAAKNAGVA
+2113 
-2127 GAASMESTEWLEVLM
+2127 
-2142 NVHDAIKPRMMS
+2142 
-2154 RFADVAEYED
+2154 
-2164 AKVELAGRMLGEV
+2164 
-2177 MNLNEMTDVQT
+2177 
-2188 IFNGIQKHN
+2188 
-2197 REVAAAAAG
+2197 
-2206 SEERA
+2206 
-2211 AEVLKSLKGV
+2211 
-2221 QREQTRE
+2221 
-2228 FNRRLYENS
+2228 
-2237 KAAAQS
+2237 
-2243 DEAKAFA
+2243 
-2250 RQEQKNR
+2250 
-2257 AAERLLDQNLD
+2257 
-2268 MLGVDISNIGDLNEK
+2268 
-2283 LEVLRETYDRE
+2283 
-2294 WKAEKQRMREERRQ
+2294 
-2308 MLDDIALERRQLK
+2308 
-2321 AENAELARQVA
+2321 
-2332 GEQRRADRA
+2332 
-2341 ERQLIFQEN
+2341 
-2350 DILEWEQENQRK
+2350 
-2362 ADAWQQQQ
+2362 
-2370 TQRNAI
+2370 
-2376 AIETARQQ
+2376 
-2384 RDEDIAVAK
+2384 
-2393 ALAEKRVQKAR
+2393 
-2404 EGRQKDE
+2404 
-2411 LRRSIQRN
+2411 
-2419 AAQLNQMV
+2419 
-2427 LRPAPGKYV
+2427 
-2436 QKSLIVQAAEVAK
+2436 
-2449 LADLT
+2449 
-2454 VMNFKAVQRL
+2454 
-2464 EALRTS
+2464 
-2470 IQVAQGT
+2470 
-2477 EGSASGVSVDWE
+2477 
-2489 QSGVVK
+2489 
-2495 LIDTLEIDLTA
+2495 
-2506 TKQAQLDRLHQ
+2506 
-2517 QMEEAK
+2517 K

-2529 KARALRDRLQQRINE
+2529 KARALQDRLQQRINE

-2564 TASTMHVIRTAN
+2564 TASTLHVIRTAN

-2589 MAMNAAHEV
+2589 FAQRTAHEV
-2598 LDAKGSEPGEKWAG
+2598 LAAKGNEPGSPR
-2612 LRKAATRYNLDM
+2612 LQKALTLYNLDM
-2624 LGGVRVFRM
+2624 LGAKRVFRM
-2633 LGGYAKNSQMEQ
+2633 LGGYTKDGQMEQ
-2645 MATMLNEGQRRQTK
+2645 LADILNEGQRKQTQ
-2659 ILVEGEALFD
+2659 ITVEGTALFD
-2669 NVTGRSHH
+2669 NVTG
-2677 KEMEQFAGPGA
+2677 KANVKNMEQFAGPGA

-2738 SHKGDIEAAYQKG
+2738 YHKGDIEAAYQKG

-2887 VQKILNSTVET
+2887 VQKILNSGVET
-2898 EAGIGVLK
+2898 AQGVGILK

-2913 WGSGATDYIDEL
+2913 WGREAVDYIDYL
-2925 LTDLQT
+2925 LTDLQST
-2931 PGRKARKSSMTALG
+2931 QRKRMDGVGRGLG
-2945 RLRGN
+2945 KLRGN
-2950 YAGAVL
+2950 YAGAIL

-2980 TMAAVLPFVKNFPR
+2980 TMAAVVPFVKNLSG

-3016 RGSQEGELASIGA
+3016 RS
-3029 DKGLA
+3029 
-3034 QNAMDKLPKSLTGW
+3034 PK
-3048 INGMDEI
+3048 
-3055 TVAALWEGAKRY
+3055 R
-3067 VERHAEEFNLSVAYG
+3067 
-3082 DSSPDR
+3082 
-3088 GALGRTGNSEQDA
+3088 
-3101 KDFVGR
+3101 
-3107 ESAGPAAKVNRN
+3107 
-3119 DAYWDAVNKMYQRVI
+3119 
-3134 EETQPNYTTMQRA
+3134 
-3147 GIQRS
+3147 
-3152 DNEITKTLTMFTTQ
+3152 
-3166 RFQNYGIL
+3166 
-3174 ADAVGDY
+3174 
-3181 NAQRARY
+3181 
-3188 KAEASAANKAE
+3188 
-3199 LDRAGK
+3199 
-3205 QLNRAVAS
+3205 
-3213 QLTQTAVFALMK
+3213 
-3225 IGADFLLHRWDRE
+3225 
-3238 RDENGD
+3238 
-3244 VTAASMGKRFLDLY
+3244 
-3258 TESFAGNF
+3258 
-3266 LFGSELYTLV
+3266 
-3276 GNTLNGTDYDVVSAT
+3276 
-3291 NISAVNDTFAAVSKF
+3291 
-3306 ITLVKR
+3306 
-3312 DTSGMDEVELEKY
+3312 
-3325 HQKLMKA
+3325 
-3332 GMDVLEY
+3332 
-3339 GFELL
+3339 
-3344 GVPLGNAEKM
+3344 
-3354 RQAIMGYWEDAKR
+3354 
-3367 LKAGEKLSLN
+3367 
-3377 GLPASATGQYDR
+3377 
-3389 LYNAIQSGDAEEA
+3389 
-3402 AAARAKLEAMGKDDK
+3402 
-3417 TIYSQLKTRLKK
+3417 
-3429 YDGTIQKAAKAQVAG
+3429 
-3444 DDATRRKL
+3444 
-3452 TEDMVL
+3452 
-3458 ELYETLGIDRTA
+3458 
-3470 KADAAKREQVID
+3470 
-3482 LVTGAITDVA
+3482 
-3492 NDQLRGSRDGLYD
+3492 
-3505 DLADALDS
+3505 
-3513 GRVKEVQDELD
+3513 
-3524 RLMTAGKEAGS
+3524 
-3535 LKSKV
+3535 
-3540 TELVKPVYLA
+3540 
-3550 GNDHDRAQ
+3550 
-3558 MEAMLLKL
+3558 
-3566 EDDSGGKLYD
+3566 
-3576 RKAFEQWV
+3576 
-3584 KQAKKKEEQA
+3584 
-3594 EKTTDEWARL
+3594 
-3604 R
+3604 

>member
-357 TSTAENLAVAGVKP
+357 TSTAENLAVAGVNP
-371 AAVLPV
+371 TAVLPV

-489 EEASKTM
+489 EEAAKTM

-570 GSSDRALARKNL
+570 GSSDRALARQNL

-598 PEGDVAERQREDALG
+598 PEGYVAERQREDALG

-625 MNREVVGPAAEGG
+625 MNREVVGPAAEGR

-660 TIGLFTPGEGNEANR
+660 TIGLFTPEVGNEANR
-675 AAFEETY
+675 AAFEAAY

-737 ERGAIGMSG
+737 ERGALGMSG
-746 NSEQTARVAAD
+746 NSEQTAQVAAD

-764 PRVESAETQNQAVEN
+764 PRVESVETQNQAVEN

-1012 LQDHVLLY
+1012 LQDYVLLY

-1034 RAKMGDYATQSL
+1034 RAKMGDYAAQSL

-1347 WLAVNGLQLPLRITK
+1347 WLAVNRLQLPLRITK

-1383 AQTDEPVKKTTR
+1383 ARTDEPVKKTTR

-1438 KAQEGHRQYGPIS
+1438 KAQEGHSLYGPIS

-1605 NEVRQAETA
+1605 DEVRQAETA

-1721 EILVAAM
+1721 ENLVAAM

-1840 KDTAAMI
+1840 KDTAALI

-1889 DSLKGHGIA
+1889 DSLKEHGIA

-1911 ELLNKVPNIRFQM
+1911 ELLNKVPNVRFQM
-1924 AESADRDARKNT
+1924 AESADKDARKNT

-2009 DMQKAQSMAEML
+2009 DMQKAQSMAEVL

-2049 VAKGGQAEAELARR
+2049 VAKGGQAEAELTRR

-2113 AALFRTAAKNAGVA
+2113 AGLFRTAAKNAGVA

-2362 ADAWQQQQ
+2362 AEAWQQQQ
-2370 TQRNAI
+2370 AQQNAI
-2376 AIETARQQ
+2376 AIEVARQQ

-2495 LIDTLEIDLTA
+2495 LIDTLEMDLTA
-2506 TKQAQLDRLHQ
+2506 TKQAQLDRLNK
-2517 QMEEAK
+2517 QMAEAR

-2529 KARALRDRLQQRINE
+2529 KARALQDRLQQRINE

-2564 TASTMHVIRTAN
+2564 TASTLHVIRTAN

-2589 MAMNAAHEV
+2589 FAQRTAHEV
-2598 LDAKGSEPGEKWAG
+2598 LAAKGNEPGSPR
-2612 LRKAATRYNLDM
+2612 LQKALTLYNLDM
-2624 LGGVRVFRM
+2624 LGAKRVFRM
-2633 LGGYAKNSQMEQ
+2633 LGGYTKDGQMEQ
-2645 MATMLNEGQRRQTK
+2645 LADILNEGQRKQTQ
-2659 ILVEGEALFD
+2659 ITVEGTALFD
-2669 NVTGRSHH
+2669 NVTG
-2677 KEMEQFAGPGA
+2677 KANVKNMEQFAGPGA

-2738 SHKGDIEAAYQKG
+2738 YHKGDIEAAYQKG

-2887 VQKILNSTVET
+2887 VQKILNSGVET
-2898 EAGIGVLK
+2898 AQGVGILK

-2913 WGSGATDYIDEL
+2913 WGREAVDYIDYL
-2925 LTDLQT
+2925 LTDLQST
-2931 PGRKARKSSMTALG
+2931 QRKRMDGVGRGLG
-2945 RLRGN
+2945 KLRGN
-2950 YAGAVL
+2950 YAGAIL

-2980 TMAAVLPFVKNFPR
+2980 TMAAVVPFVKNLSG

-3016 RGSQEGELASIGA
+3016 RGSQEGELASIGV

-3067 VERHAEEFNLSVAYG
+3067 VEHHADQF
-3082 DSSPDR
+3082 D
-3088 GALGRTGNSEQDA
+3088 GNA
-3101 KDFVGR
+3101 
-3107 ESAGPAAKVNRN
+3107 AAKGS

-3276 GNTLNGTDYDVVSAT
+3276 GNALNGTDYDVVSAT

-3312 DTSGMDEVELEKY
+3312 DTSGMDESELEKY
-3325 HQKLMKA
+3325 HQKLVKA

-3389 LYNAIQSGDAEEA
+3389 LYNAIRNGDTEEA

-3417 TIYSQLKTRLKK
+3417 TIYSQLKTRMKK
-3429 YDGTIQKAAKAQVAG
+3429 YDDTIQRAAKAQVAG

-3452 TEDMVL
+3452 TRDMVL
-3458 ELYETLGIDRTA
+3458 GLYETLGIDRTD

-3492 NDQLRGSRDGLYD
+3492 NAQLKGGRAGLYD
-3505 DLADALDS
+3505 DLSDALDS
-3513 GRVKEVQDELD
+3513 GRVKDVQDELN
-3524 RLMTAGKEAGS
+3524 RLMTAGKEADS

-3550 GNDHDRAQ
+3550 GNDYDRAQ

-3566 EDDSGGKLYD
+3566 EDDSGGKLYE
-3576 RKAFEQWV
+3576 RKTFEQWV

-3594 EKTTDEWARL
+3594 EKTTDEWAGL